1 MTFWERLE
9 EAKKKAR
16 EEDSRPGLNADNRPT
31 RNLSNELQ
39 QTATQTRPTI
49 VLPTAAQ
56 TIQNGALNNMNT
68 ILSSSK
74 RNAPNTR
81 TIDELRAEMEEARQ
95 IANEMSRMESD
106 GMRDFQ
112 SLQTPGS
119 ERYKQY
125 RNAGEARRAYENA
138 RNAYDQALISSQ
150 NNRVNA
156 AQNAVT
162 ASGDYTSAIRNGASA
177 SIPSKYK
184 NLKDVVSYITDWEDY
199 DFNDWRDR
207 VEFGMDHGQNFR
219 QGAYNVDMMTQQEKD
234 TVLYYVGKGE
244 YEKASDYLDDLERT
258 LNQRANSG
266 VQEQT
271 AQQAESHPI
280 LGTIAGIASWPLN
293 IPAAF
298 DTVAQAI
305 RQGVTGEYMPADPN
319 RDSYALS
326 KAASGLTQGV
336 SEAAGKGATEL
347 TGSERAGNIA
357 RFLAGAGL
365 SIGQNVTQIASLGP
379 AALPAMA
386 LSASGQ
392 GATSAVERGGSYGQ
406 AALVG
411 VANGVVE
418 ALTEKIPLDNL
429 FRMASAGKQTAAET
443 VKNILRQMGTEA
455 TEESISEIANNV
467 VDIAV
472 MGNNSEY
479 RQYVNQLV
487 QSGVPQAEAEKQA
500 FVQFFILNT
509 AQAAAGGALSGG
521 LMGGGASA
529 LNTIRNRVTLP
540 TAGQNGVLPTANQT
554 TVDTTQPT
562 VEATRPTVE
571 TAQPTVERDNVMS
584 TTREQI
590 RNDLSTRKD
599 FRQYTDQAMQ
609 NNSQETLG
617 EMFQSGEV
625 GVDAG
630 NNLFLRD
637 PEDHIDQR
645 SMGYVG
651 SRNVNAFQF
660 DNPALHGF
668 FADAAQELIN
678 DVVNTTPG
686 ERWSYEAMAPDGTHY
701 TQWNG
706 TKRATTAQIAEL
718 LDDQH
723 MSYDQIVDAAQK
735 IINDQG
741 QENKAAAKRVE
752 LILDDMLTNGWR
764 DMTGYYHEPNQDY
777 IRMKR
782 EIPGAYIPEET
793 ADYDRLA
800 DIDPLP
806 EGVTLESEVPPV
818 VQRLS
823 QALGRNIQMYDGSRE
838 SGTRGTA
845 NGYYAD
851 GTIYVNSQ
859 TANPIAQV
867 IAHEL
872 THSVEMADAYQDLQN
887 LIFERIQQ
895 TGGNLDQM
903 RAQKA
908 DLYQR
913 NGVNLNAQD
922 LDAEIVA
929 EYVEKNLLTDEAS
942 IQELTRTNRTLAQR
956 IRDWIYSILAKLGN
970 TDAQIRVFLERARD
984 AYSRALQQTQGTVD
998 TVATADTVGSVASQR
1013 QVQSLLDQYDSGAI
1027 TQEQLIEQAAR
1038 LMEQEV
1044 GGQYSISE
1052 ITDPNELESRIYALR
1067 EEIQDAEDEALF
1079 YMPDD
1084 PSSEARQLRNRIV
1097 KLQHELDDLTEQE
1110 RRAAVRTPLTTI
1122 LDNLGRYRRSDLE
1135 SLAEQVSNGAWDDY
1149 ESLSRAD
1156 LEDGLR
1162 EILQD
1167 RMGEMNPLEAQLS
1180 RSGFYV
1186 RPAGENRVQYSISEQ
1201 TDQEKQS
1208 HAKAVLDYFGKTY
1221 NWNETGYITQDGSR
1235 VDLSGK
1241 HEGGPG
1247 GYRTVD
1253 HRDISDALGEDYG
1266 DGDYSGAMVQFISE
1280 GNIRISPESG
1290 GIDLSVQP
1298 TRAQEQALADFISR
1312 NRGEVILD
1320 IDRPNGDTVASVE
1333 YPRGTHS
1340 TKVINDIR
1348 NYFSDGTI
1356 PQVSEVS
1363 RFRYSL
1369 DENQRNQFVSM
1380 LREYARGNWNEQ
1392 TIQEYLNLVRQNGE
1406 YDQGANA
1413 ARPVLV
1419 PQRDS
1424 EGNPVSRTARTA
1436 MGAKAI
1442 PESVASD
1449 IANLVRT
1456 GQMSYERVGDK
1467 ASTQRAIQRIQN
1479 DGFDRSL
1486 EYFSQ
1491 NVRKGIA
1498 SKDMVTLGQQLLVNA
1513 ANAGDGRRTAEI
1525 LQLYTQMGTSI
1536 GQAEQAFSILR
1547 KLDPSDQLYA
1557 IQKTVSNLE
1566 EEIQKR
1572 FKDKNITID
1581 PALLEEFQNQTDDA
1595 GRDAVK
1601 EKIYQNVADQI
1612 PSNWRDKWNAWRYMA
1627 MLVNP
1632 RTHIRNVAGNLLF
1645 QPVRM
1650 VKDKVAATMET
1661 FVHAINP
1668 NFEKTKSFVAN
1679 PDLYRAAWSD
1689 FKNVKDILSGNKY
1702 DDIRSEINSRRTVF
1716 GGVLGKP
1723 FEAVRTGNS
1732 WALEAEDIIFKRLTY
1747 ADALS
1752 GYLQSR
1758 GVTGEQ
1764 LRSGNVDSNLLSAA
1778 RDYAGQEALKATYQD
1793 KNQFS
1798 DLLSRRFQENNTAG
1812 KVANAAI
1819 DAVLPFRRTPANI
1832 LVRGFEYSP
1841 LGLAKSLTADLVQV
1855 KRGNMSGAQAI
1866 DNIAAGLTGSGLFA
1880 LGAMLLAQ
1888 GIVTSGGDE
1897 SEEQNDLNDLTGKQN
1912 YALNLPGGGSVTLDW
1927 LAPESLPFFMG
1938 VEFMDAL
1945 GEGGSVMETITSA
1958 LTSISEPMLE
1968 LSMLQSLNDLIDSVS
1983 FAESSGKL
1991 VSMAGSALISYLTQA
2006 IPTLGGQ
2013 IERTTEENRMSSFTD
2028 RNNPLPRD
2036 IQYALSRASARLP
2049 GDYQQ
2054 VPYIDAWGRTESNG
2068 NPLTRAL
2075 NNFLNPAYTSQI
2087 NETAADREIQRLL
2100 DAGMTGV
2107 VPDRTTQS
2115 QKVDG
2120 AYLSP
2125 EQYVEYATLKGQT
2138 SYDVVSEM
2146 IESELYQNMT
2156 DEEKADAI
2164 KRAYQYAGHVAAQAI
2179 NPEHESESYV
2189 SGAQNAQDDF
2199 GLSEA
2204 EYLLMDRV
2212 YGKSGL
2218 DRIKETMD
2226 SGVSMDTAIEVNNA
2240 LDALEP
2246 KSGEDSVSN
2255 LQRYRAV
2262 VDNVS
2267 SVNQQLSVLKTVS
2280 TDSDYRKFVVGNNFG
2295 VSPGS
2300 YVTARE
2306 AMSRF
2311 DQPNSSGN
2319 LGTYTQAEIEAM
2331 LDSFPSSAT
2340 LTGSGT
2346 MTLTNSQKAVL
2357 WQLISG
2363 SSSPKNNPYSYSI
2376 GQQVIDAVNEAKQS
2390 NNQGTTQT
2398 SQYSGL
2404 LNFLPG
2410 G

>member
-1 MTFWERLE
+1 MASVRERLQNM
-9 EAKKKAR
+9 KANTTPYR
-16 EEDSRPGLNADNRPT
+16 SE
-31 RNLSNELQ
+31 
-39 QTATQTRPTI
+39 TAQRSSQS
-49 VLPTAAQ
+49 VQ
-56 TIQNGALNNMNT
+56 DRLNNMKAVTRQNVAASAGLVASNAANQVAQMSQT
-68 ILSSSK
+68 DRYRFNQDQTAANLESV
-74 RNAPNTR
+74 RNNP
-81 TIDELRAEMEEARQ
+81 
-95 IANEMSRMESD
+95 
-106 GMRDFQ
+106 DFQ
-112 SLQTPGS
+112 SVVNRTRG
-119 ERYKQY
+119 ETY
-125 RNAGEARRAYENA
+125 RSGNLLTGNADA
-138 RNAYDQALISSQ
+138 RNAVRDIQLLARQGEGRETDEVDNTVNFMTPEQRDTMLYYAGTNQWDKASEYLDSIRYRLNQQEMQALTQQTREVSEANPLLGALTNISAGFLSP
-150 NNRVNA
+150 VAYGANA
-156 AQNAVT
+156 IQ
-162 ASGDYTSAIRNGASA
+162 GIRNAITGENVPTDTNSDLFLGAQLSQASREGVSA
-177 SIPSKYK
+177 
-184 NLKDVVSYITDWEDY
+184 
-199 DFNDWRDR
+199 
-207 VEFGMDHGQNFR
+207 
-219 QGAYNVDMMTQQEKD
+219 A
-234 TVLYYVGKGE
+234 
-244 YEKASDYLDDLERT
+244 AERM
-258 LNQRANSG
+258 
-266 VQEQT
+266 
-271 AQQAESHPI
+271 PI
-280 LGTIAGIASWPLN
+280 LGN
-293 IPAAF
+293 IE
-298 DTVAQAI
+298 VGGQ
-305 RQGVTGEYMPADPN
+305 N
-319 RDSYALS
+319 L
-326 KAASGLTQGV
+326 
-336 SEAAGKGATEL
+336 
-347 TGSERAGNIA
+347 GS
-357 RFLAGAGL
+357 FLANTGL
-365 SIGQNVTQIASLGP
+365 SIGQTLSRLPFGAAGALGLAGAG
-379 AALPAMA
+379 AAGEQTLDI
-386 LSASGQ
+386 LN
-392 GATSAVERGGSYGQ
+392 RGGTQGQ
-406 AALVG
+406 AALSG
-411 VANGVVE
+411 TASGLIE
-418 ALTEKIPLDNL
+418 AATEKIGLDNL
-429 FRMASAGKQTAAET
+429 FSIFGRTGQQGLRSVLQSVARQAGIEASEEAISEVLNTVADTAIMRENSTYEQAISNYMAQGMTRE
-443 VKNILRQMGTEA
+443 EA
-455 TEESISEIANNV
+455 TGAANRDV
-467 VDIAV
+467 LA
-472 MGNNSEY
+472 
-479 RQYVNQLV
+479 
-487 QSGVPQAEAEKQA
+487 
-500 FVQFFILNT
+500 NT
-509 AQAAAGGALSGG
+509 AWAAAGGALSGG
-521 LMGGGASA
+521 VMGGGASA
-529 LNTIRNRVTLP
+529 VNAVQNRVTLP
-540 TAGQNGVLPTANQT
+540 TAEQDGRLPGGETVQTEQQAPTVHQNNAINLPTADEWLNGQLSRRQPVIEFTGNLNQE
-554 TVDTTQPT
+554 QSQ
-562 VEATRPTVE
+562 ALGRM
-571 TAQPTVERDNVMS
+571 MS
-584 TTREQI
+584 
-590 RNDLSTRKD
+590 
-599 FRQYTDQAMQ
+599 
-609 NNSQETLG
+609 
-617 EMFQSGEV
+617 SGQV
-625 GVDAG
+625 SVDAD
-630 NNLFLRD
+630 NNLYQVR
-637 PEDHIDQR
+637 EENHIDQR
-645 SMGYVG
+645 DMGTVG
-651 SRNVNAFQF
+651 DKRVKAFQF
-660 DNPALHGF
+660 DNPTLHDYFSG
-668 FADAAQELIN
+668 AAQDLLN
-678 DVVNTTPG
+678 DLADTVPA
-686 ERWSYEAMAPDGTHY
+686 ERWSTEVFNPYSGAVETV
-701 TQWNG
+701 WNG
-706 TKRATTAQIAEL
+706 TRRATTDQIATL
-718 LDDQH
+718 KDDQNL
-723 MSYDQIVDAAQK
+723 SYADIQQAAEA
-735 IINDQG
+735 IIQNHG
-741 QENKAAAKRVE
+741 QENYAAAKRVE
-752 LILDDMLTNGWR
+752 LVLDDMLTNGWR
-764 DMTGYYHEPNQDY
+764 DVTGRYHEPNQDY

-823 QALGRNIQMYDGSRE
+823 HALGRNIQMYDGSRE

-845 NGYYAD
+845 NGYYSN
-851 GTIYVNSQ
+851 GTIYVNSN
-859 TANPIAQV
+859 TANPVAQV

-895 TGGNLDQM
+895 TGGNLEQM

-956 IRDWIYSILAKLGN
+956 IRDWIDSILAKLGN
-970 TDAQIRVFLERARD
+970 TDAQSRVFLERARD
-984 AYSRALQQTQGTVD
+984 AYSRALQQTQG
-998 TVATADTVGSVASQR
+998 AASDTVGTAPNNRINLRTSGTAQR
-1013 QVQSLLDQYDSGAI
+1013 QSEMQSLLDRYDAGEI
-1027 TQEQLIEQAAR
+1027 TAEQLLAQATP
-1038 LMEQEV
+1038 LMEQEA

-1052 ITDPNELESRIYALR
+1052 TDSDGNTLTAEQREFFRDSKVVDENENLRVVYHGTDQDFTVFDRTKSRANMDIQGNFFSPWQEDAGGYGGNVESYYLNITNPADEATGYRALR
-1067 EEIQDAEDEALF
+1067 RYQGQNEAGRK
-1079 YMPDD
+1079 
-1084 PSSEARQLRNRIV
+1084 AR
-1097 KLQHELDDLTEQE
+1097 E
-1110 RRAAVRTPLTTI
+1110 
-1122 LDNLGRYRRSDLE
+1122 YLE
-1135 SLAEQVSNGAWDDY
+1135 SLGYDGVNNGNEEYIAFSPEQ
-1149 ESLSRAD
+1149 
-1156 LEDGLR
+1156 
-1162 EILQD
+1162 I
-1167 RMGEMNPLEAQLS
+1167 
-1180 RSGFYV
+1180 
-1186 RPAGENRVQYSISEQ
+1186 
-1201 TDQEKQS
+1201 K
-1208 HAKAVLDYFGKTY
+1208 
-1221 NWNETGYITQDGSR
+1221 R
-1235 VDLSGK
+1235 VDN
-1241 HEGGPG
+1241 HTP
-1247 GYRTVD
+1247 TD
-1253 HRDISDALGEDYG
+1253 NPDI
-1266 DGDYSGAMVQFISE
+1266 
-1280 GNIRISPESG
+1280 
-1290 GIDLSVQP
+1290 
-1298 TRAQEQALADFISR
+1298 
-1312 NRGEVILD
+1312 
-1320 IDRPNGDTVASVE
+1320 
-1333 YPRGTHS
+1333 
-1340 TKVINDIR
+1340 
-1348 NYFSDGTI
+1348 
-1356 PQVSEVS
+1356 
-1363 RFRYSL
+1363 RYSL
-1369 DENQRNQFVSM
+1369 DENQRNQFISM

-1392 TIQEYLNLVRQNGE
+1392 TIREYLNLVKQQGE

-1491 NVRKGIA
+1491 NARKGIV

-1702 DDIRSEINSRRTVF
+1702 DDIRREINSRRTVF

-1764 LRSGNVDSNLLSAA
+1764 LRSGNVDSSLLSAA

-1832 LVRGFEYSP
+1832 LARGFEYSP

-2013 IERTTEENRMSSFTD
+2013 IERITEENRMSSFTD
-2028 RNNPLPRD
+2028 RNSSVPRD
-2036 IQYALSRASARLP
+2036 VQYAISRSSARLP

-2054 VPYIDAWGRTESNG
+2054 IPYIDAWGRKESSG
-2068 NPLTRAL
+2068 NILERAF
-2075 NNFLNPAYTSQI
+2075 NNLLNPAYTSTVNQ
-2087 NETAADREIQRLL
+2087 TAADEEIQRLL

-2107 VPDRTTQS
+2107 VPDRVSQS
-2115 QKVDG
+2115 QKVDDQYMT
-2120 AYLSP
+2120 AN
-2125 EQYVEYATLKGQT
+2125 EYVEYATTRGQT
-2138 SYDVVSEM
+2138 SYEIVSDM
-2146 IESELYQNMT
+2146 IDSDLYQSMT
-2156 DEEKADAI
+2156 DEQKADAI
-2164 KRAYQYAGHVAAQAI
+2164 KRAYQYASHVAAETI
-2179 NPEHESESYV
+2179 HPGHESEAYV
-2189 SGAQNAQDDF
+2189 TEAQQAD
-2199 GLSEA
+2199 SAA
-2204 EYLLMDRV
+2204 EYLLLYEKYGSSGTKRYSELMDA
-2212 YGKSGL
+2212 GL
-2218 DRIKETMD
+2218 DGEAAETVLDTMD
-2226 SGVSMDTAIEVNNA
+2226 GLTGDVTSI
-2240 LDALEP
+2240 
-2246 KSGEDSVSN
+2246 
-2255 LQRYRAV
+2255 QRYRAI
-2262 VDNVS
+2262 VDS
-2267 SVNQQLSVLKTVS
+2267 GISESDQMAALSQYMTES
-2280 TDSDYRKFVVGNNFG
+2280 EYRKLSAGYDYG
-2295 VSPGS
+2295 VSPDDYITFRETLPSFDENGNGS
-2300 YVTARE
+2300 
-2306 AMSRF
+2306 F
-2311 DQPNSSGN
+2311 
-2319 LGTYTQAEIEAM
+2319 TQAETEAA
-2331 LDSFPSSAT
+2331 LNSLS
-2340 LTGSGT
+2340 GSGLILPGFT
-2346 MTLTNSQKAVL
+2346 GVNLTNDQKAVL
-2357 WQLISG
+2357 WQLQG
-2363 SSSPKNNPYSYSI
+2363 SNWSWRNNPYNTAI
-2376 GQQVIDAVNEAKQS
+2376 GRQVYNLL
-2390 NNQGTTQT
+2390 NQEEG
-2398 SQYSGL
+2398 SGLSGL
-2404 LNFLPG
+2404 LTLPTA
-2410 G
+2410 

>member
-81 TIDELRAEMEEARQ
+81 TIDDLRVEMEEARQ

-112 SLQTPGS
+112 ALQTPGS

-125 RNAGEARRAYENA
+125 KNASEARRAYQNLKAEYESAQRANYD
-138 RNAYDQALISSQ
+138 RNQ
-150 NNRVNA
+150 
-156 AQNAVT
+156 AQNASNLEGVRGNSDFRSVVDNALSETWRPGNIFTGNADARNVARDIQLLARQAEGRETDEVGDT
-162 ASGDYTSAIRNGASA
+162 A
-177 SIPSKYK
+177 K
-184 NLKDVVSYITDWEDY
+184 N
-199 DFNDWRDR
+199 
-207 VEFGMDHGQNFR
+207 
-219 QGAYNVDMMTQQEKD
+219 MTQEQRD
-234 TVLYYVGKGE
+234 TLMYYAGTNQWDMASE
-244 YEKASDYLDDLERT
+244 YLESI
-258 LNQRANSG
+258 QREVNAK
-266 VQEQT
+266 T
-271 AQQAESHPI
+271 AQAEMETAREYSQQHPI
-280 LGTIAGIASWPLN
+280 LGAVGNAAAGLLTPFSYLANAGNVIKN
-293 IPAAF
+293 QI
-298 DTVAQAI
+298 
-305 RQGVTGEYMPADPN
+305 TGEYTPTDINSNLFQGARLNQATQEGVTTAARDMPILGDIEIGGRNLGSELAGVGLSLGQVLSRAPFGPAG
-319 RDSYALS
+319 ALALAGGS
-326 KAASGLTQGV
+326 AAGQQTYDTLASGGTEGQALAMSTAVGLIEAATEKIGIDRLFEVFGRTGRQGLRQVVRDVAIQAGIEGTEEAISEVANTIADNFIMGENSQYNQTVNQLMSQGV
-336 SEAAGKGATEL
+336 SREDARREAMNQVL
-347 TGSERAGNIA
+347 
-357 RFLAGAGL
+357 
-365 SIGQNVTQIASLGP
+365 QNVGW
-379 AALPAMA
+379 
-386 LSASGQ
+386 SA
-392 GATSAVERGGSYGQ
+392 
-406 AALVG
+406 
-411 VANGVVE
+411 
-418 ALTEKIPLDNL
+418 
-429 FRMASAGKQTAAET
+429 F
-443 VKNILRQMGTEA
+443 
-455 TEESISEIANNV
+455 
-467 VDIAV
+467 
-472 MGNNSEY
+472 
-479 RQYVNQLV
+479 
-487 QSGVPQAEAEKQA
+487 
-500 FVQFFILNT
+500 
-509 AQAAAGGALSGG
+509 GGALSGG

-529 LNTIRNRVTLP
+529 INTIRNRVTLP

-562 VEATRPTVE
+562 VEATRPTVDTTQTTNENTAPPAANTGE
-571 TAQPTVERDNVMS
+571 TVGVVQSLRRSVPELSENQPVYSVSMQSVQSAAGNTMMEKARSLFDKIRGVVTRQGFGDVEINTRSVKDDLSHGIGAAKAAVIPSIPSVIQNGTQIDYQQNWKGRPYDGYVFAAPVTMDGNTVYVAAVVKQTSKNRFYLHEVVDSNGNVIKIDSRDGANQTSLATEGDAGTQSPLSSDNSIPQNIQNVNTNNGIMGRPVSDESTVGAAESGFDPYSHMLNEYGAIPEGENPARVIDVPVSTDGNDRVSRAARTVMEAEATPDNMLGEIADAIAKGDLSHDVLGDEKAMTRARNTVEREGFTNALTKFKTNVSKGIVSKDNVALGQVLLNNAMNAGDS
-584 TTREQI
+584 KTAI
-590 RNDLSTRKD
+590 DIL
-599 FRQYTDQAMQ
+599 TDYA
-609 NNSQETLG
+609 
-617 EMFQSGEV
+617 
-625 GVDAG
+625 
-630 NNLFLRD
+630 
-637 PEDHIDQR
+637 
-645 SMGYVG
+645 
-651 SRNVNAFQF
+651 
-660 DNPALHGF
+660 
-668 FADAAQELIN
+668 
-678 DVVNTTPG
+678 
-686 ERWSYEAMAPDGTHY
+686 AMATSAG
-701 TQWNG
+701 
-706 TKRATTAQIAEL
+706 
-718 LDDQH
+718 
-723 MSYDQIVDAAQK
+723 
-735 IINDQG
+735 
-741 QENKAAAKRVE
+741 
-752 LILDDMLTNGWR
+752 
-764 DMTGYYHEPNQDY
+764 
-777 IRMKR
+777 
-782 EIPGAYIPEET
+782 
-793 ADYDRLA
+793 
-800 DIDPLP
+800 
-806 EGVTLESEVPPV
+806 
-818 VQRLS
+818 
-823 QALGRNIQMYDGSRE
+823 QALQ
-838 SGTRGTA
+838 
-845 NGYYAD
+845 
-851 GTIYVNSQ
+851 
-859 TANPIAQV
+859 
-867 IAHEL
+867 
-872 THSVEMADAYQDLQN
+872 
-887 LIFERIQQ
+887 
-895 TGGNLDQM
+895 
-903 RAQKA
+903 
-908 DLYQR
+908 
-913 NGVNLNAQD
+913 
-922 LDAEIVA
+922 
-929 EYVEKNLLTDEAS
+929 
-942 IQELTRTNRTLAQR
+942 AQR
-956 IRDWIYSILAKLGN
+956 IFKKL
-970 TDAQIRVFLERARD
+970 
-984 AYSRALQQTQGTVD
+984 
-998 TVATADTVGSVASQR
+998 
-1013 QVQSLLDQYDSGAI
+1013 
-1027 TQEQLIEQAAR
+1027 
-1038 LMEQEV
+1038 
-1044 GGQYSISE
+1044 
-1052 ITDPNELESRIYALR
+1052 
-1067 EEIQDAEDEALF
+1067 
-1079 YMPDD
+1079 
-1084 PSSEARQLRNRIV
+1084 
-1097 KLQHELDDLTEQE
+1097 
-1110 RRAAVRTPLTTI
+1110 
-1122 LDNLGRYRRSDLE
+1122 
-1135 SLAEQVSNGAWDDY
+1135 
-1149 ESLSRAD
+1149 
-1156 LEDGLR
+1156 
-1162 EILQD
+1162 
-1167 RMGEMNPLEAQLS
+1167 
-1180 RSGFYV
+1180 
-1186 RPAGENRVQYSISEQ
+1186 
-1201 TDQEKQS
+1201 
-1208 HAKAVLDYFGKTY
+1208 
-1221 NWNETGYITQDGSR
+1221 
-1235 VDLSGK
+1235 
-1241 HEGGPG
+1241 
-1247 GYRTVD
+1247 
-1253 HRDISDALGEDYG
+1253 
-1266 DGDYSGAMVQFISE
+1266 
-1280 GNIRISPESG
+1280 SPEG
-1290 GIDLSVQP
+1290 QLYGIQ
-1298 TRAQEQALADFISR
+1298 
-1312 NRGEVILD
+1312 
-1320 IDRPNGDTVASVE
+1320 
-1333 YPRGTHS
+1333 
-1340 TKVINDIR
+1340 
-1348 NYFSDGTI
+1348 
-1356 PQVSEVS
+1356 
-1363 RFRYSL
+1363 
-1369 DENQRNQFVSM
+1369 
-1380 LREYARGNWNEQ
+1380 
-1392 TIQEYLNLVRQNGE
+1392 
-1406 YDQGANA
+1406 
-1413 ARPVLV
+1413 
-1419 PQRDS
+1419 
-1424 EGNPVSRTARTA
+1424 RTA
-1436 MGAKAI
+1436 
-1442 PESVASD
+1442 SH
-1449 IANLVRT
+1449 
-1456 GQMSYERVGDK
+1456 
-1467 ASTQRAIQRIQN
+1467 IQ
-1479 DGFDRSL
+1479 
-1486 EYFSQ
+1486 
-1491 NVRKGIA
+1491 
-1498 SKDMVTLGQQLLVNA
+1498 
-1513 ANAGDGRRTAEI
+1513 
-1525 LQLYTQMGTSI
+1525 
-1536 GQAEQAFSILR
+1536 
-1547 KLDPSDQLYA
+1547 
-1557 IQKTVSNLE
+1557 

-1572 FKDKNITID
+1572 FKDREITID
-1581 PALLEEFQNQTDDA
+1581 PELEAEFLAQTDQE
-1595 GRDAVK
+1595 GRDKVM

-1661 FVHAINP
+1661 FVHAVNP

-1679 PDLYRAAWSD
+1679 PSLYRAAWAD

-1716 GGVLGKP
+1716 KKEWL
-1723 FEAVRTGNS
+1723 VRLIERATGHTFNRGYKETTRVGNS
-1732 WALEAEDIIFKRLTY
+1732 WLLEAEDVIFKRLTY

-1880 LGAMLLAQ
+1880 LGAYLLAQ

-1897 SEEQNDLNDLTGKQN
+1897 NEEQNDLNDLTGKQN

-2036 IQYALSRASARLP
+2036 IQYALSRASARLL

-2075 NNFLNPAYTSQI
+2075 NNFLNPAYTSQT

-2125 EQYVEYATLKGQT
+2125 EQYVEYATIKGQT

-2146 IESELYQNMT
+2146 IESELYQDMT

-2189 SGAQNAQDDF
+2189 EGAQNAQDDF

-2218 DRIKETMD
+2218 ERIKETMD

-2240 LDALEP
+2240 LDALKP

-2295 VSPGS
+2295 VSPSS

-2390 NNQGTTQT
+2390 DNQGTTQT

>member
-81 TIDELRAEMEEARQ
+81 TIDDLRVEMEEARQ

-112 SLQTPGS
+112 ALQTPGS

-177 SIPSKYK
+177 SIPNKYK

-280 LGTIAGIASWPLN
+280 LGAIAGIASWPLN
-293 IPAAF
+293 IPAAL

-326 KAASGLTQGV
+326 KAASGFTQGV

-429 FRMASAGKQTAAET
+429 FRMASAGRQTASET
-443 VKNILRQMGTEA
+443 VKSILRQMGTEA
-455 TEESISEIANNV
+455 TEESISEIANNI
-467 VDIAV
+467 VDTAV
-472 MGNNSEY
+472 MGDKSEY
-479 RQYVNQLV
+479 RQYVSQLV

-509 AQAAAGGALSGG
+509 TQAAAGGALSGG

-529 LNTIRNRVTLP
+529 INTIRNRVTLP

-562 VEATRPTVE
+562 VESTRPTVE

-584 TTREQI
+584 TTRDQI
-590 RNDLSTRKD
+590 RSDLSTRKD

-609 NNSQETLG
+609 NNSQEALG

-651 SRNVNAFQF
+651 SRKVNAFQF

-706 TKRATTAQIAEL
+706 TKRATTSQIAEL

-723 MSYDQIVDAAQK
+723 MSYDQIMDAAQK

-741 QENKAAAKRVE
+741 QENYAHAKRVE

-806 EGVTLESEVPPV
+806 ENENTASTGETVSLVDRIRQSIPQIENMQSVATVTGNEIPTGGKLVDRLVSFINSIGNRVNRPGFGDVLFSKGRIKNSMIGHGVGNTKIETFAAVPDVIQNGVQIDYQPNWKGRSYDTYTFAAPVDYRGNKTYLGVVVTKDAQDGRYYVHEVVDSNGNTIYRNNENTEPTSDGPSALSGDLDTVVSSVSNNSVAQTGQNVNTNNGVMGRPVSGESTVGAAESGFDPYSHMLNEYGAIPEGENPARVIDVPVSTDGNDRVSRAARTVMEAEATPDNMLGEIADAIAKGE
-818 VQRLS
+818 LS
-823 QALGRNIQMYDGSRE
+823 HDVLGDEKAMTRARNTVEREGFTNALTKFKTNVSKGIVSKDNVALGQVLLNNAMNAGDSKTAIDILTDYAAMATSAGQALQ
-838 SGTRGTA
+838 
-845 NGYYAD
+845 
-851 GTIYVNSQ
+851 
-859 TANPIAQV
+859 
-867 IAHEL
+867 
-872 THSVEMADAYQDLQN
+872 
-887 LIFERIQQ
+887 
-895 TGGNLDQM
+895 
-903 RAQKA
+903 
-908 DLYQR
+908 
-913 NGVNLNAQD
+913 
-922 LDAEIVA
+922 
-929 EYVEKNLLTDEAS
+929 
-942 IQELTRTNRTLAQR
+942 AQR
-956 IRDWIYSILAKLGN
+956 IFKKL
-970 TDAQIRVFLERARD
+970 
-984 AYSRALQQTQGTVD
+984 
-998 TVATADTVGSVASQR
+998 
-1013 QVQSLLDQYDSGAI
+1013 
-1027 TQEQLIEQAAR
+1027 
-1038 LMEQEV
+1038 
-1044 GGQYSISE
+1044 
-1052 ITDPNELESRIYALR
+1052 
-1067 EEIQDAEDEALF
+1067 
-1079 YMPDD
+1079 
-1084 PSSEARQLRNRIV
+1084 
-1097 KLQHELDDLTEQE
+1097 
-1110 RRAAVRTPLTTI
+1110 
-1122 LDNLGRYRRSDLE
+1122 
-1135 SLAEQVSNGAWDDY
+1135 
-1149 ESLSRAD
+1149 
-1156 LEDGLR
+1156 
-1162 EILQD
+1162 
-1167 RMGEMNPLEAQLS
+1167 
-1180 RSGFYV
+1180 
-1186 RPAGENRVQYSISEQ
+1186 
-1201 TDQEKQS
+1201 
-1208 HAKAVLDYFGKTY
+1208 
-1221 NWNETGYITQDGSR
+1221 
-1235 VDLSGK
+1235 
-1241 HEGGPG
+1241 
-1247 GYRTVD
+1247 
-1253 HRDISDALGEDYG
+1253 
-1266 DGDYSGAMVQFISE
+1266 
-1280 GNIRISPESG
+1280 SPEG
-1290 GIDLSVQP
+1290 QLYGIQ
-1298 TRAQEQALADFISR
+1298 
-1312 NRGEVILD
+1312 
-1320 IDRPNGDTVASVE
+1320 
-1333 YPRGTHS
+1333 
-1340 TKVINDIR
+1340 
-1348 NYFSDGTI
+1348 
-1356 PQVSEVS
+1356 
-1363 RFRYSL
+1363 
-1369 DENQRNQFVSM
+1369 
-1380 LREYARGNWNEQ
+1380 
-1392 TIQEYLNLVRQNGE
+1392 
-1406 YDQGANA
+1406 
-1413 ARPVLV
+1413 
-1419 PQRDS
+1419 
-1424 EGNPVSRTARTA
+1424 RTA
-1436 MGAKAI
+1436 
-1442 PESVASD
+1442 SH
-1449 IANLVRT
+1449 
-1456 GQMSYERVGDK
+1456 
-1467 ASTQRAIQRIQN
+1467 IQ
-1479 DGFDRSL
+1479 
-1486 EYFSQ
+1486 
-1491 NVRKGIA
+1491 
-1498 SKDMVTLGQQLLVNA
+1498 
-1513 ANAGDGRRTAEI
+1513 
-1525 LQLYTQMGTSI
+1525 
-1536 GQAEQAFSILR
+1536 
-1547 KLDPSDQLYA
+1547 
-1557 IQKTVSNLE
+1557 

-1572 FKDKNITID
+1572 FKDREITID
-1581 PALLEEFQNQTDDA
+1581 PELEAEFLAQTDQE
-1595 GRDAVK
+1595 GRDKVM

-1732 WALEAEDIIFKRLTY
+1732 WALEAEDVIFKRLTY

-1841 LGLAKSLTADLVQV
+1841 LGLAKSITADLVQV
-1855 KRGNMSGAQAI
+1855 GRGNMSGAQAI

-1880 LGAMLLAQ
+1880 LGAYLLAQ

-2028 RNNPLPRD
+2028 RNNPLSRD

-2049 GDYQQ
+2049 GDFQQ

-2125 EQYVEYATLKGQT
+2125 EQYVEYATIKGQT

-2189 SGAQNAQDDF
+2189 EGAQNAQDDF

-2212 YGKSGL
+2212 YGKSGME
-2218 DRIKETMD
+2218 RIKETMD
-2226 SGVSMDTAIEVNNA
+2226 SGVSMDTAIKVNNA
-2240 LDALEP
+2240 LDALKP
-2246 KSGEDSVSN
+2246 KRGEDSVSN

-2295 VSPGS
+2295 VSPSS

-2398 SQYSGL
+2398 NQYSGL

>member
-1 MTFWERLE
+1 MASIQDRLSQ
-9 EAKKKAR
+9 ALNQAR
-16 EEDSRPGLNADNRPT
+16 KQDQESGLSSANRPT
-31 RNLSNELQ
+31 QNLRNQMVRENAGQIAGLVASGAANRVAQMSREDQ
-39 QTATQTRPTI
+39 YRFNQDQTAAGLESVR
-49 VLPTAAQ
+49 
-56 TIQNGALNNMNT
+56 NN
-68 ILSSSK
+68 
-74 RNAPNTR
+74 P
-81 TIDELRAEMEEARQ
+81 
-95 IANEMSRMESD
+95 
-106 GMRDFQ
+106 DFQ
-112 SLQTPGS
+112 SVVDRTRGETYRSGNLLTGNADARNTVRDIQLLARQGEGRATDEVDNTVNFMTPEQRDTMLYYAGTNQWDKAS
-119 ERYKQY
+119 EYLDSIRYRLNQQEMQALTERTREVSEANPLLGALTNISAGFLSPVAY
-125 RNAGEARRAYENA
+125 GANAIQGIRNAITGENVPTDTNSDLFLGAQLS
-138 RNAYDQALISSQ
+138 QASREGVS
-150 NNRVNA
+150 A
-156 AQNAVT
+156 A
-162 ASGDYTSAIRNGASA
+162 
-177 SIPSKYK
+177 
-184 NLKDVVSYITDWEDY
+184 
-199 DFNDWRDR
+199 
-207 VEFGMDHGQNFR
+207 
-219 QGAYNVDMMTQQEKD
+219 
-234 TVLYYVGKGE
+234 GE
-244 YEKASDYLDDLERT
+244 RM
-258 LNQRANSG
+258 
-266 VQEQT
+266 
-271 AQQAESHPI
+271 PI
-280 LGTIAGIASWPLN
+280 LGN
-293 IPAAF
+293 IEVGGQNLGSF
-298 DTVAQAI
+298 VAN
-305 RQGVTGEYMPADPN
+305 T
-319 RDSYALS
+319 
-326 KAASGLTQGV
+326 
-336 SEAAGKGATEL
+336 
-347 TGSERAGNIA
+347 
-357 RFLAGAGL
+357 GL
-365 SIGQNVTQIASLGP
+365 SIGQTLSRLPFGAVGALGLAGAG
-379 AALPAMA
+379 AAGEQTLDI
-386 LSASGQ
+386 LN
-392 GATSAVERGGSYGQ
+392 RGGTQGQ
-406 AALVG
+406 AALSG
-411 VANGVVE
+411 LASGLIE
-418 ALTEKIPLDNL
+418 AATEKIGLDNL
-429 FRMASAGKQTAAET
+429 FSIFGRSGRQGLRTVLQNVARQAGIEASEEAISEALNAVADTAIMGENSNYERSIANYMAQGMTRE
-443 VKNILRQMGTEA
+443 EA
-455 TEESISEIANNV
+455 TGAANRDV
-467 VDIAV
+467 LA
-472 MGNNSEY
+472 
-479 RQYVNQLV
+479 
-487 QSGVPQAEAEKQA
+487 
-500 FVQFFILNT
+500 NT
-509 AQAAAGGALSGG
+509 AWAAAGGALSGG

-529 LNTIRNRVTLP
+529 VNAMQNRVTLP
-540 TAGQNGVLPTANQT
+540 TAEQGGRLPGGETVQTEQQAPTVQQNNAINLPTADEWLNGQLSRRQPVVEFTGNLNQE
-554 TVDTTQPT
+554 QSQ
-562 VEATRPTVE
+562 ALGRM
-571 TAQPTVERDNVMS
+571 MS
-584 TTREQI
+584 
-590 RNDLSTRKD
+590 
-599 FRQYTDQAMQ
+599 
-609 NNSQETLG
+609 
-617 EMFQSGEV
+617 SGQV
-625 GVDAG
+625 SVDAD
-630 NNLFLRD
+630 NNLYQVR
-637 PEDHIDQR
+637 EENHIDQR
-645 SMGYVG
+645 DMGTVG
-651 SRNVNAFQF
+651 DKRVKAFQF
-660 DNPALHGF
+660 DNPTLHDYFSG
-668 FADAAQELIN
+668 AAQDLLN
-678 DVVNTTPG
+678 DLADTVPA
-686 ERWSYEAMAPDGTHY
+686 ERWSTEVFNPYSGAVETV
-701 TQWNG
+701 WNG
-706 TKRATTAQIAEL
+706 TRRVTTDQIATL
-718 LDDQH
+718 KGDQNL
-723 MSYDQIVDAAQK
+723 SYADIQQAAEA
-735 IINDQG
+735 IIQNHG
-741 QENKAAAKRVE
+741 QENYAAAKRVE
-752 LILDDMLTNGWR
+752 LVLDDMLTNGWR
-764 DMTGYYHEPNQDY
+764 DVTGRYHEPNQDY

-823 QALGRNIQMYDGSRE
+823 HALGRNIQMYDGSRE

-845 NGYYAD
+845 NGYYSN

-859 TANPIAQV
+859 TANPVAQV

-895 TGGNLDQM
+895 TGGNLEQM

-956 IRDWIYSILAKLGN
+956 IRDWIDSILAKLGN
-970 TDAQIRVFLERARD
+970 TDAQSRVFLERARD
-984 AYSRALQQTQGTVD
+984 AYSRALQQTQG
-998 TVATADTVGSVASQR
+998 AASDTVGTAPNNRINLRTYGTAQR
-1013 QVQSLLDQYDSGAI
+1013 QSEMQSLLDRYDAGEI
-1027 TQEQLIEQAAR
+1027 TAEQLLSQATP
-1038 LMEQEV
+1038 LMEQEA

-1052 ITDPNELESRIYALR
+1052 TDSDGNTLTAEQREFFRDSKVVDENGNLRVVYHGTDQDFTVFDRTKARANMDIQGNFFSPWQEDAGGYGGNVESYYLNITNPADEATGYRALR
-1067 EEIQDAEDEALF
+1067 RYQGQNEAGRK
-1079 YMPDD
+1079 
-1084 PSSEARQLRNRIV
+1084 AR
-1097 KLQHELDDLTEQE
+1097 E
-1110 RRAAVRTPLTTI
+1110 
-1122 LDNLGRYRRSDLE
+1122 YLE
-1135 SLAEQVSNGAWDDY
+1135 SLGYDGVNNGNEEYIAFSPEQ
-1149 ESLSRAD
+1149 
-1156 LEDGLR
+1156 
-1162 EILQD
+1162 I
-1167 RMGEMNPLEAQLS
+1167 
-1180 RSGFYV
+1180 
-1186 RPAGENRVQYSISEQ
+1186 
-1201 TDQEKQS
+1201 K
-1208 HAKAVLDYFGKTY
+1208 
-1221 NWNETGYITQDGSR
+1221 R
-1235 VDLSGK
+1235 VDNQT
-1241 HEGGPG
+1241 P
-1247 GYRTVD
+1247 TD
-1253 HRDISDALGEDYG
+1253 NPDI
-1266 DGDYSGAMVQFISE
+1266 
-1280 GNIRISPESG
+1280 
-1290 GIDLSVQP
+1290 
-1298 TRAQEQALADFISR
+1298 
-1312 NRGEVILD
+1312 
-1320 IDRPNGDTVASVE
+1320 
-1333 YPRGTHS
+1333 
-1340 TKVINDIR
+1340 
-1348 NYFSDGTI
+1348 
-1356 PQVSEVS
+1356 
-1363 RFRYSL
+1363 RYSL
-1369 DENQRNQFVSM
+1369 DENQRNQFISM
-1380 LREYARGNWNEQ
+1380 LRNYARGNWNEQ

-1456 GQMSYERVGDK
+1456 GQMSYERVGDE

-1764 LRSGNVDSNLLSAA
+1764 LRSGNLDSNLLSAA

-2028 RNNPLPRD
+2028 RNNPLSRD

-2087 NETAADREIQRLL
+2087 NETAADEEIQRLL

-2125 EQYVEYATLKGQT
+2125 EQYVEYATIKGQT

-2156 DEEKADAI
+2156 DEQKADAI
-2164 KRAYQYAGHVAAQAI
+2164 KRAYQYASHVAAETI
-2179 NPEHESESYV
+2179 RPNHESESYV
-2189 SGAQNAQDDF
+2189 TAAQQAD
-2199 GLSEA
+2199 SAA
-2204 EYLLMDRV
+2204 EYLLLYEK
-2212 YGKSGL
+2212 YGSSGTERYTNL
-2218 DRIKETMD
+2218 MD
-2226 SGVSMDTAIEVNNA
+2226 SGLSSNSAEAVIEAVDG
-2240 LDALEP
+2240 L
-2246 KSGEDSVSN
+2246 SGDVTS
-2255 LQRYRAV
+2255 LQRYRAI
-2262 VDNVS
+2262 VDS
-2267 SVNQQLSVLKTVS
+2267 GISEDDQMAALSQYM
-2280 TDSDYRKFVVGNNFG
+2280 TDSEYRKLSAGYDYG
-2295 VSPGS
+2295 VSPDDYITFRETLPSFDENGNGS
-2300 YVTARE
+2300 
-2306 AMSRF
+2306 F
-2311 DQPNSSGN
+2311 
-2319 LGTYTQAEIEAM
+2319 TQAETEAA
-2331 LDSFPSSAT
+2331 LDSMSGNGLLLFGN
-2340 LTGSGT
+2340 TG
-2346 MTLTNSQKAVL
+2346 LTNEQKAVL
-2357 WQLISG
+2357 WQLQG
-2363 SSSPKNNPYSYSI
+2363 SNWAWRNNPYSTAI
-2376 GQQVIDAVNEAKQS
+2376 GRQVYD
-2390 NNQGTTQT
+2390 
-2398 SQYSGL
+2398 L
-2404 LNFLPG
+2404 LNSDEEVEEPQRNSLFDLLNLPTG
-2410 G
+2410 

>member
-1 MTFWERLE
+1 MASIQERLQQ
-9 EAKKKAR
+9 AR
-16 EEDSRPGLNADNRPT
+16 KTAQAQDKSPGLSVYNRPT
-31 RNLSNELQ
+31 QNL
-39 QTATQTRPTI
+39 TPKVT
-49 VLPTAAQ
+49 LPTAAQ

-81 TIDELRAEMEEARQ
+81 TIDDLRAEMEEARQ

-112 SLQTPGS
+112 ALQTPGS

-280 LGTIAGIASWPLN
+280 LGAIAGIASWPLN
-293 IPAAF
+293 IPATF

-326 KAASGLTQGV
+326 KAVSGLTQGV

-365 SIGQNVTQIASLGP
+365 SIGQNVTQIAALGP

-429 FRMASAGKQTAAET
+429 FRMAGAGRQTASET
-443 VKNILRQMGTEA
+443 VKSILRQMGTEA
-455 TEESISEIANNV
+455 TEESISEIANNI
-467 VDIAV
+467 VDTAV
-472 MGNNSEY
+472 MGDKSEY

-562 VEATRPTVE
+562 VETARPTVE
-571 TAQPTVERDNVMS
+571 PQQNNIMS

-609 NNSQETLG
+609 NNSQEALG

-845 NGYYAD
+845 NGYYSN
-851 GTIYVNSQ
+851 GTIYVNSN
-859 TANPIAQV
+859 TANPVAQV

-895 TGGNLDQM
+895 TGGNLEQM

-929 EYVEKNLLTDEAS
+929 EYVEKNLLTDESS

-956 IRDWIYSILAKLGN
+956 IRDWIDSILAKLGN
-970 TDAQIRVFLERARD
+970 TDAQSRVFLERARD

-998 TVATADTVGSVASQR
+998 TVATVDAVGSVASQR

-1027 TQEQLIEQAAR
+1027 TQEQLIEQATR
-1038 LMEQEV
+1038 LLEGETR
-1044 GGQYSISE
+1044 YSISE
-1052 ITDPNELESRIYALR
+1052 TDSDGNALTSEQWAYFQNSKVVDENGNLRVVYHGTDQDFTVFDRTKARANMDIQGNFFSPWQEDAGGYGGNVEAYYLNITNPADEATGYRALR
-1067 EEIQDAEDEALF
+1067 RYQGQNEAGRK
-1079 YMPDD
+1079 
-1084 PSSEARQLRNRIV
+1084 AR
-1097 KLQHELDDLTEQE
+1097 E
-1110 RRAAVRTPLTTI
+1110 
-1122 LDNLGRYRRSDLE
+1122 YLE
-1135 SLAEQVSNGAWDDY
+1135 SLGYDGVNNGNEEYIAFSPEQ
-1149 ESLSRAD
+1149 
-1156 LEDGLR
+1156 
-1162 EILQD
+1162 I
-1167 RMGEMNPLEAQLS
+1167 
-1180 RSGFYV
+1180 
-1186 RPAGENRVQYSISEQ
+1186 
-1201 TDQEKQS
+1201 K
-1208 HAKAVLDYFGKTY
+1208 
-1221 NWNETGYITQDGSR
+1221 R
-1235 VDLSGK
+1235 VDNLS
-1241 HEGGPG
+1241 P
-1247 GYRTVD
+1247 TTSP
-1253 HRDISDALGEDYG
+1253 DI
-1266 DGDYSGAMVQFISE
+1266 
-1280 GNIRISPESG
+1280 
-1290 GIDLSVQP
+1290 
-1298 TRAQEQALADFISR
+1298 
-1312 NRGEVILD
+1312 
-1320 IDRPNGDTVASVE
+1320 
-1333 YPRGTHS
+1333 
-1340 TKVINDIR
+1340 
-1348 NYFSDGTI
+1348 
-1356 PQVSEVS
+1356 
-1363 RFRYSL
+1363 RYSL

-1380 LREYARGNWNEQ
+1380 LRNYARGNWNER

-2049 GDYQQ
+2049 GDFQQ

-2068 NPLTRAL
+2068 NPLTRVL

-2125 EQYVEYATLKGQT
+2125 EQYVEYATIKGQT

-2164 KRAYQYAGHVAAQAI
+2164 NRAYQYAGHVAAQAI

-2218 DRIKETMD
+2218 ERIKETMD

-2246 KSGEDSVSN
+2246 KRGEDSVSN

-2390 NNQGTTQT
+2390 DNQITTQT

>member
-68 ILSSSK
+68 ILSSSQ
-74 RNAPNTR
+74 RNAPQAR
-81 TIDELRAEMEEARQ
+81 TLDDILEEMEETRQ
-95 IANEMSRMESD
+95 IADEMSRMESD

-112 SLQTPGS
+112 ALQTPGS

-125 RNAGEARRAYENA
+125 KNASEARRAYQNLKAEYESAQRANYD
-138 RNAYDQALISSQ
+138 RNQ
-150 NNRVNA
+150 
-156 AQNAVT
+156 AQNASNLEGVRGNSDFRSVVDNALSETWRPGNIFTGNADARNVARDIQLLARQAEGRETDEVGDT
-162 ASGDYTSAIRNGASA
+162 A
-177 SIPSKYK
+177 K
-184 NLKDVVSYITDWEDY
+184 N
-199 DFNDWRDR
+199 
-207 VEFGMDHGQNFR
+207 
-219 QGAYNVDMMTQQEKD
+219 MTQEQRD
-234 TVLYYVGKGE
+234 TLMYYAGTNQWDMASE
-244 YEKASDYLDDLERT
+244 YLESIQREVNAKA
-258 LNQRANSG
+258 A
-266 VQEQT
+266 
-271 AQQAESHPI
+271 QAEMETAREYSQQHPI
-280 LGTIAGIASWPLN
+280 LGAVGNAAAGLLTPISYLAN
-293 IPAAF
+293 AGN
-298 DTVAQAI
+298 VI
-305 RQGVTGEYMPADPN
+305 RNQITGEYTPTDINSNLFQGARLNQATQEGVTTAAQDMPILGDIEIGGRN
-319 RDSYALS
+319 L
-326 KAASGLTQGV
+326 
-336 SEAAGKGATEL
+336 
-347 TGSERAGNIA
+347 GSE
-357 RFLAGAGL
+357 LAGAGL
-365 SIGQNVTQIASLGP
+365 SIGQVLSRAPFGP
-379 AALPAMA
+379 AGALA
-386 LSASGQ
+386 LAGGSAAGQQTYDTLASG
-392 GATSAVERGGSYGQ
+392 GTEGQ
-406 AALVG
+406 ALAMSTAVG
-411 VANGVVE
+411 LIE
-418 ALTEKIPLDNL
+418 AATEKIGIDRL
-429 FRMASAGKQTAAET
+429 FEVFGRTGRQG
-443 VKNILRQMGTEA
+443 LRQVIRDVAIQAGIEGTEEA
-455 TEESISEIANNV
+455 ISEVANTIADNF
-467 VDIAV
+467 I
-472 MGNNSEY
+472 MGENS
-479 RQYVNQLV
+479 QYNQTVNQLMS
-487 QSGVPQAEAEKQA
+487 QGVSREDARREAMNQVLQNVGWSA
-500 FVQFFILNT
+500 F
-509 AQAAAGGALSGG
+509 GGALSGG

-554 TVDTTQPT
+554 AVDTTQPT

-571 TAQPTVERDNVMS
+571 TAQPTVERDNVIS

-651 SRNVNAFQF
+651 SRKVNAFQF
-660 DNPALHGF
+660 DNPALHSF

-706 TKRATTAQIAEL
+706 TKRATTTQIAEL

-800 DIDPLP
+800 DVDPLP

-845 NGYYAD
+845 NGYYSN
-851 GTIYVNSQ
+851 GTIYVNSN
-859 TANPIAQV
+859 TANPVAQV

-895 TGGNLDQM
+895 TGGNLEQM

-929 EYVEKNLLTDEAS
+929 EYVERNLLTDESS

-956 IRDWIYSILAKLGN
+956 IRDWIDSILAKLGN
-970 TDAQIRVFLERARD
+970 ADAQSRVFLERARD

-1027 TQEQLIEQAAR
+1027 TQEQLIEQATR
-1038 LMEQEV
+1038 LLEGET
-1044 GGQYSISE
+1044 GEQYSISE
-1052 ITDPNELESRIYALR
+1052 TDSDGNTLTAEQREFFRDSKVVDENGNLRVVYHGTDQDFTVFDRTKARANMDIQGNFFSPWQEDAGGYGGNVESYYLNITNPADEATGYRALR
-1067 EEIQDAEDEALF
+1067 RYQGQNEAGRK
-1079 YMPDD
+1079 
-1084 PSSEARQLRNRIV
+1084 AR
-1097 KLQHELDDLTEQE
+1097 E
-1110 RRAAVRTPLTTI
+1110 
-1122 LDNLGRYRRSDLE
+1122 YLE
-1135 SLAEQVSNGAWDDY
+1135 SLGYDGVNNGNEEYIAFSPEQ
-1149 ESLSRAD
+1149 
-1156 LEDGLR
+1156 
-1162 EILQD
+1162 I
-1167 RMGEMNPLEAQLS
+1167 
-1180 RSGFYV
+1180 
-1186 RPAGENRVQYSISEQ
+1186 
-1201 TDQEKQS
+1201 K
-1208 HAKAVLDYFGKTY
+1208 
-1221 NWNETGYITQDGSR
+1221 R
-1235 VDLSGK
+1235 VDNQT
-1241 HEGGPG
+1241 P
-1247 GYRTVD
+1247 TD
-1253 HRDISDALGEDYG
+1253 NPDI
-1266 DGDYSGAMVQFISE
+1266 
-1280 GNIRISPESG
+1280 
-1290 GIDLSVQP
+1290 
-1298 TRAQEQALADFISR
+1298 
-1312 NRGEVILD
+1312 
-1320 IDRPNGDTVASVE
+1320 
-1333 YPRGTHS
+1333 
-1340 TKVINDIR
+1340 
-1348 NYFSDGTI
+1348 
-1356 PQVSEVS
+1356 
-1363 RFRYSL
+1363 RYSL

-1380 LREYARGNWNEQ
+1380 LRNYARGNWNEQ

-1456 GQMSYERVGDK
+1456 GQMSYERVGDE

-1627 MLVNP
+1627 MLFNP

-1661 FVHAINP
+1661 FVRAINP

-1897 SEEQNDLNDLTGKQN
+1897 SEEQNDLNELTGKQN

-1938 VEFMDAL
+1938 VEFMGAL

-2028 RNNPLPRD
+2028 RNNPLSRD

-2068 NPLTRAL
+2068 NPITRAL

-2125 EQYVEYATLKGQT
+2125 EQYVEYATIKGQT

-2189 SGAQNAQDDF
+2189 SGAQNAEEDF

-2218 DRIKETMD
+2218 ERIKETMD

-2240 LDALEP
+2240 LDSLEP
-2246 KSGEDSVSN
+2246 KRGEDSVSN

-2295 VSPGS
+2295 VSPSS

-2390 NNQGTTQT
+2390 DNQGTTQT

>member
-81 TIDELRAEMEEARQ
+81 TIDDLRAEMEETRQ
-95 IANEMSRMESD
+95 IADEMSRMESD

-112 SLQTPGS
+112 ALQTPGS

-125 RNAGEARRAYENA
+125 KNASEARRAYQNLKAEYESAQRANYD
-138 RNAYDQALISSQ
+138 RNQ
-150 NNRVNA
+150 
-156 AQNAVT
+156 AQNASNLEGVRGNSDFRSVVDNALSETWRPGNIFTGNADARNVARDIQLLARQAEGRETDEVGDT
-162 ASGDYTSAIRNGASA
+162 A
-177 SIPSKYK
+177 K
-184 NLKDVVSYITDWEDY
+184 N
-199 DFNDWRDR
+199 
-207 VEFGMDHGQNFR
+207 
-219 QGAYNVDMMTQQEKD
+219 MTQEQRD
-234 TVLYYVGKGE
+234 TLMYYAGTNQWDMASE
-244 YEKASDYLDDLERT
+244 YLESIQREVNAKA
-258 LNQRANSG
+258 A
-266 VQEQT
+266 
-271 AQQAESHPI
+271 QAEMETAREYSQQHPI
-280 LGTIAGIASWPLN
+280 LGAVGNAAAGLLTPISYLAN
-293 IPAAF
+293 AGN
-298 DTVAQAI
+298 VI
-305 RQGVTGEYMPADPN
+305 RNQITGEYTPTDINSNLFQGARLNQATQEGVTTAAQDMPILGDIEIGGRN
-319 RDSYALS
+319 L
-326 KAASGLTQGV
+326 
-336 SEAAGKGATEL
+336 
-347 TGSERAGNIA
+347 GSE
-357 RFLAGAGL
+357 LAGAGL
-365 SIGQNVTQIASLGP
+365 SIGQVLSRAPFGP
-379 AALPAMA
+379 AGALA
-386 LSASGQ
+386 LAGGSAAGQQTYDTLASG
-392 GATSAVERGGSYGQ
+392 GTEGQ
-406 AALVG
+406 ALAMSTAVG
-411 VANGVVE
+411 LIE
-418 ALTEKIPLDNL
+418 AATEKIGIDRL
-429 FRMASAGKQTAAET
+429 FEVFGRTGRQG
-443 VKNILRQMGTEA
+443 LRQVIRDVAIQAGIEGTEEA
-455 TEESISEIANNV
+455 ISEVANTIADNF
-467 VDIAV
+467 I
-472 MGNNSEY
+472 MGENS
-479 RQYVNQLV
+479 QYNQTVNQLMS
-487 QSGVPQAEAEKQA
+487 QGVSREDARREAMNQVLQNVGWSA
-500 FVQFFILNT
+500 F
-509 AQAAAGGALSGG
+509 GGALSGG

-584 TTREQI
+584 TTRDQI

-660 DNPALHGF
+660 DNPALHSF

-782 EIPGAYIPEET
+782 EIPGAYIPEDT

-800 DIDPLP
+800 DVDPLP

-845 NGYYAD
+845 NGYYSN
-851 GTIYVNSQ
+851 GTIYVNSN
-859 TANPIAQV
+859 TANPVAQV

-895 TGGNLDQM
+895 TGGNLEQM

-929 EYVEKNLLTDEAS
+929 EYVERNLLTDESS

-956 IRDWIYSILAKLGN
+956 IRDWIDSILAKLGN
-970 TDAQIRVFLERARD
+970 TDAQSRVFLERARD

-998 TVATADTVGSVASQR
+998 TAATADTVGSVASQR

-1027 TQEQLIEQAAR
+1027 TQEQLIEQATR
-1038 LMEQEV
+1038 LLEGET
-1044 GGQYSISE
+1044 QYSISE

-1067 EEIQDAEDEALF
+1067 EEIQEAEDEALF

-1097 KLQHELDDLTEQE
+1097 KLQHELDGLTEQE
-1110 RRAAVRTPLTTI
+1110 RRAAVKTPLTTI

-1135 SLAEQVSNGAWDDY
+1135 SLAEQVSNGSWDDY

-1156 LEDGLR
+1156 LEEGIR

-1186 RPAGENRVQYSISEQ
+1186 RPAGENRVQYSISETDSDGNTLTAEQ
-1201 TDQEKQS
+1201 REFFRDSKVVDENGNLRVVYHGTDQDFTVFDRT
-1208 HAKAVLDYFGKTY
+1208 KARANMDIQGNFFSPWQEDAGGYGGNVESYYLNITNPAD
-1221 NWNETGYITQDGSR
+1221 EATGYRALRRYQGQNEAGRKAREYLESLGYDGVNNGNEEYIAFSPEQIKR
-1235 VDLSGK
+1235 VDNQT
-1241 HEGGPG
+1241 P
-1247 GYRTVD
+1247 TD
-1253 HRDISDALGEDYG
+1253 NPDI
-1266 DGDYSGAMVQFISE
+1266 
-1280 GNIRISPESG
+1280 
-1290 GIDLSVQP
+1290 
-1298 TRAQEQALADFISR
+1298 
-1312 NRGEVILD
+1312 
-1320 IDRPNGDTVASVE
+1320 
-1333 YPRGTHS
+1333 
-1340 TKVINDIR
+1340 
-1348 NYFSDGTI
+1348 
-1356 PQVSEVS
+1356 
-1363 RFRYSL
+1363 RYSL

-1380 LREYARGNWNEQ
+1380 LRNYARGNWNEQ

-1436 MGAKAI
+1436 MGAKSI

-1566 EEIQKR
+1566 EEIQRR

-1612 PSNWRDKWNAWRYMA
+1612 PSNWRDKWNSWRYMA

-1679 PDLYRAAWSD
+1679 PGLYRAAWSD

-1897 SEEQNDLNDLTGKQN
+1897 SEEQNDLNELTGKQN

-2125 EQYVEYATLKGQT
+2125 EQYVEYATIKGQT
-2138 SYDVVSEM
+2138 SYDVVSDM

-2189 SGAQNAQDDF
+2189 SGAQNAEEDF

-2218 DRIKETMD
+2218 ERIKETMD

-2246 KSGEDSVSN
+2246 KRGEDSVSN

-2295 VSPGS
+2295 VSPS
-2300 YVTARE
+2300 AYVTARE
-2306 AMSRF
+2306 AMYRF
-2311 DQPNSSGN
+2311 DQPNDSGN

-2340 LTGSGT
+2340 LTTSGT
-2346 MTLTNSQKAVL
+2346 LTLTNNQKAVL

-2363 SSSPKNNPYSYSI
+2363 SSSPKNNPYSYSV

-2390 NNQGTTQT
+2390 NNQITTQT

>member
-1 MTFWERLE
+1 MASVQELLDRMHKDAEEQDRYLQSLQEGKQAQKTHTKKSAGDLASRITQ
-9 EAKKKAR
+9 EAKAQAVS
-16 EEDSRPGLNADNRPT
+16 DG
-31 RNLSNELQ
+31 
-39 QTATQTRPTI
+39 I
-49 VLPTAAQ
+49 VLPKASTSPLAGVTVLPSSPQQAARDFAYASERIGAGLLGAVEGVTDIMNVGIGKAVQ
-56 TIQNGALNNMNT
+56 GVTSLGGLAPNPVSEWGRNWADTALNTSPTQDWEESIRRRYNPTQFMET
-68 ILSSSK
+68 VTGVEQAIAQMLPGIGAARAVSAVGQAG
-74 RNAPNTR
+74 NA
-81 TIDELRAEMEEARQ
+81 L
-95 IANEMSRMESD
+95 
-106 GMRDFQ
+106 
-112 SLQTPGS
+112 
-119 ERYKQY
+119 
-125 RNAGEARRAYENA
+125 
-138 RNAYDQALISSQ
+138 
-150 NNRVNA
+150 NA
-156 AQNAVT
+156 AQAAGRGANAGRALFGLQAAGQSAQQAKQEGAT
-162 ASGDYTSAIRNGASA
+162 TNEALAYGAASGLLESAIEGIAGG
-177 SIPSKYK
+177 IPALGKGRL
-184 NLKDVVSYITDWEDY
+184 NDVVSAVTKNPVLNRAADIAGEGAEEALSTVVTPYLQRAMYNPEAENATPQEILQSAALGSLAAGVLQGGLELPGAVSRTVSDI
-199 DFNDWRDR
+199 RD
-207 VEFGMDHGQNFR
+207 VR
-219 QGAYNVDMMTQQEKD
+219 QA
-234 TVLYYVGKGE
+234 VGSNQDIINR
-244 YEKASDYLDDLERT
+244 A
-258 LNQRANSG
+258 NQRISQDMQARRETVNPLLTMLPTAEEVQNRQAGSPVYQRAMRAELPVGGRQISDQTGRSG
-266 VQEQT
+266 M
-271 AQQAESHPI
+271 S
-280 LGTIAGIASWPLN
+280 LDGDTIYRGNENTEPTSDGRASLSG
-293 IPAAF
+293 AF
-298 DTVAQAI
+298 DTV
-305 RQGVTGEYMPADPN
+305 
-319 RDSYALS
+319 
-326 KAASGLTQGV
+326 V
-336 SEAAGKGATEL
+336 S
-347 TGSERAGNIA
+347 SV
-357 RFLAGAGL
+357 
-365 SIGQNVTQIASLGP
+365 S
-379 AALPAMA
+379 
-386 LSASGQ
+386 
-392 GATSAVERGGSYGQ
+392 
-406 AALVG
+406 
-411 VANGVVE
+411 
-418 ALTEKIPLDNL
+418 
-429 FRMASAGKQTAAET
+429 
-443 VKNILRQMGTEA
+443 
-455 TEESISEIANNV
+455 
-467 VDIAV
+467 
-472 MGNNSEY
+472 NNS
-479 RQYVNQLV
+479 
-487 QSGVPQAEAEKQA
+487 
-500 FVQFFILNT
+500 IL
-509 AQAAAGGALSGG
+509 
-521 LMGGGASA
+521 
-529 LNTIRNRVTLP
+529 P
-540 TAGQNGVLPTANQT
+540 
-554 TVDTTQPT
+554 
-562 VEATRPTVE
+562 
-571 TAQPTVERDNVMS
+571 
-584 TTREQI
+584 
-590 RNDLSTRKD
+590 
-599 FRQYTDQAMQ
+599 
-609 NNSQETLG
+609 
-617 EMFQSGEV
+617 
-625 GVDAG
+625 
-630 NNLFLRD
+630 
-637 PEDHIDQR
+637 
-645 SMGYVG
+645 
-651 SRNVNAFQF
+651 
-660 DNPALHGF
+660 
-668 FADAAQELIN
+668 
-678 DVVNTTPG
+678 
-686 ERWSYEAMAPDGTHY
+686 
-701 TQWNG
+701 
-706 TKRATTAQIAEL
+706 
-718 LDDQH
+718 
-723 MSYDQIVDAAQK
+723 
-735 IINDQG
+735 
-741 QENKAAAKRVE
+741 
-752 LILDDMLTNGWR
+752 
-764 DMTGYYHEPNQDY
+764 
-777 IRMKR
+777 
-782 EIPGAYIPEET
+782 
-793 ADYDRLA
+793 LA

-895 TGGNLDQM
+895 TGGNLEQM

-956 IRDWIYSILAKLGN
+956 IRDWIDSILAKLGN
-970 TDAQIRVFLERARD
+970 TDAQSRVFLERARD

-998 TVATADTVGSVASQR
+998 TVATVDTVGSVASQR

-1027 TQEQLIEQAAR
+1027 TQEQLIERATR
-1038 LMEQEV
+1038 LLEGET
-1044 GGQYSISE
+1044 QYSISE
-1052 ITDPNELESRIYALR
+1052 TDSDGNALTSEQWAYFQNSKVVDENGNLLVMYHGTNANKDFTVFDTYGGNFGLFGVGSYFTDNADVARSYTKKGRGTNERVYSVYLNIKNPLDMDAPFDQSAWKLPSEVQDYVRDAKTNEEAYRGLKEYCQDEGMYKWEAEEYLFDIVFDQFDGITHVGGGRYGSKDGPRHRVYIAFS
-1067 EEIQDAEDEALF
+1067 
-1079 YMPDD
+1079 P
-1084 PSSEARQLRNRIV
+1084 
-1097 KLQHELDDLTEQE
+1097 EQIK
-1110 RRAAVRTPLTTI
+1110 RV
-1122 LDNLGRYRRSDLE
+1122 DNLSPTT
-1135 SLAEQVSNGAWDDY
+1135 S
-1149 ESLSRAD
+1149 
-1156 LEDGLR
+1156 
-1162 EILQD
+1162 
-1167 RMGEMNPLEAQLS
+1167 P
-1180 RSGFYV
+1180 
-1186 RPAGENRVQYSISEQ
+1186 
-1201 TDQEKQS
+1201 
-1208 HAKAVLDYFGKTY
+1208 
-1221 NWNETGYITQDGSR
+1221 
-1235 VDLSGK
+1235 
-1241 HEGGPG
+1241 
-1247 GYRTVD
+1247 
-1253 HRDISDALGEDYG
+1253 DI
-1266 DGDYSGAMVQFISE
+1266 
-1280 GNIRISPESG
+1280 
-1290 GIDLSVQP
+1290 
-1298 TRAQEQALADFISR
+1298 
-1312 NRGEVILD
+1312 
-1320 IDRPNGDTVASVE
+1320 
-1333 YPRGTHS
+1333 
-1340 TKVINDIR
+1340 
-1348 NYFSDGTI
+1348 
-1356 PQVSEVS
+1356 
-1363 RFRYSL
+1363 RYSL

-1380 LREYARGNWNEQ
+1380 LRNYARGNWNER

-1424 EGNPVSRTARTA
+1424 EGNPVSRTARTV

-2054 VPYIDAWGRTESNG
+2054 VPYIDAWGRTEGNG
-2068 NPLTRAL
+2068 NPITRAL

-2125 EQYVEYATLKGQT
+2125 EQYVEYATIKGQT

-2331 LDSFPSSAT
+2331 LDSFHSSAT

-2390 NNQGTTQT
+2390 NNQGTTQM

>member
-1 MTFWERLE
+1 MALSAKDRLLGMAQSAQNERDKRTQRLQAAIKGGTE
-9 EAKKKAR
+9 QRAIRQVGQAA
-16 EEDSRPGLNADNRPT
+16 GLVASNAANRVAQMSQT
-31 RNLSNELQ
+31 DRYRFNQ
-39 QTATQTRPTI
+39 DQTAANLESVR
-49 VLPTAAQ
+49 
-56 TIQNGALNNMNT
+56 NN
-68 ILSSSK
+68 
-74 RNAPNTR
+74 P
-81 TIDELRAEMEEARQ
+81 
-95 IANEMSRMESD
+95 
-106 GMRDFQ
+106 DFQ
-112 SLQTPGS
+112 SVVDRTRG
-119 ERYKQY
+119 ETY
-125 RNAGEARRAYENA
+125 RSGNLLTGNADA
-138 RNAYDQALISSQ
+138 RNAVRDIQLLARQGEGRATDEVDNTVNFMTPEQRDTMLYYAGTNQWDKASEYLDSIRYRLNQQEMQALTERTREVSEANPLLGALTNISAGFLSP
-150 NNRVNA
+150 VAYGANA
-156 AQNAVT
+156 IQ
-162 ASGDYTSAIRNGASA
+162 GIRNAITGENVPTDTNSDLFLGAQLSQASREGVSA
-177 SIPSKYK
+177 
-184 NLKDVVSYITDWEDY
+184 
-199 DFNDWRDR
+199 
-207 VEFGMDHGQNFR
+207 
-219 QGAYNVDMMTQQEKD
+219 A
-234 TVLYYVGKGE
+234 
-244 YEKASDYLDDLERT
+244 AERM
-258 LNQRANSG
+258 
-266 VQEQT
+266 
-271 AQQAESHPI
+271 PI
-280 LGTIAGIASWPLN
+280 LGN
-293 IPAAF
+293 IE
-298 DTVAQAI
+298 VGGQ
-305 RQGVTGEYMPADPN
+305 N
-319 RDSYALS
+319 L
-326 KAASGLTQGV
+326 
-336 SEAAGKGATEL
+336 
-347 TGSERAGNIA
+347 GS
-357 RFLAGAGL
+357 FLANTGL
-365 SIGQNVTQIASLGP
+365 SIGQTLSRLPFGLIGGRLLAGGG
-379 AALPAMA
+379 AAGEQTLDI
-386 LSASGQ
+386 LN
-392 GATSAVERGGSYGQ
+392 RGGTQGQ
-406 AALVG
+406 AALSG
-411 VANGVVE
+411 TASGLIE
-418 ALTEKIPLDNL
+418 AATEGMGIDNL
-429 FRMASAGKQTAAET
+429 FSIFGQTGRQGLRAVLRNVARQAGIEASEEAISEVLNTVADTAIMRENSTYEQSIANYMAQGMTRE
-443 VKNILRQMGTEA
+443 EA
-455 TEESISEIANNV
+455 TGAANRDV
-467 VDIAV
+467 LA
-472 MGNNSEY
+472 
-479 RQYVNQLV
+479 
-487 QSGVPQAEAEKQA
+487 
-500 FVQFFILNT
+500 NT
-509 AQAAAGGALSGG
+509 AWAAAGGALSGG
-521 LMGGGASA
+521 VMGGGASA
-529 LNTIRNRVTLP
+529 VNAMQNRVTLP
-540 TAGQNGVLPTANQT
+540 TAEQGGRLPGGETVQTEQQAPTVQQNNAINLPTADEWLNGQLSRRQPVIEFTGNLNQE
-554 TVDTTQPT
+554 QSQ
-562 VEATRPTVE
+562 ALGRM
-571 TAQPTVERDNVMS
+571 MS
-584 TTREQI
+584 
-590 RNDLSTRKD
+590 
-599 FRQYTDQAMQ
+599 
-609 NNSQETLG
+609 
-617 EMFQSGEV
+617 SGQV
-625 GVDAG
+625 SVDAD
-630 NNLFLRD
+630 NNLYQVQ
-637 PEDHIDQR
+637 EENHIDQR
-645 SMGYVG
+645 DMGTVG
-651 SRNVNAFQF
+651 DKRVKAFQF
-660 DNPALHGF
+660 DNPTLHDYFSG
-668 FADAAQELIN
+668 AAQDLLN
-678 DVVNTTPG
+678 DLADTVPA
-686 ERWSYEAMAPDGTHY
+686 ERWSTEVFNPYSGAVETV
-701 TQWNG
+701 WNG
-706 TKRATTAQIAEL
+706 TRRVTTDQIATL
-718 LDDQH
+718 KDDQNL
-723 MSYDQIVDAAQK
+723 SYADIQQAAEA
-735 IINDQG
+735 IIQNHG
-741 QENKAAAKRVE
+741 QENYAAAKRVE
-752 LILDDMLTNGWR
+752 LVLDDMLTNGWR
-764 DMTGYYHEPNQDY
+764 DVTGRYHESNQDY

-845 NGYYAD
+845 NGYYAN
-851 GTIYVNSQ
+851 GTIYVNSN
-859 TANPIAQV
+859 TANPVAQV

-895 TGGNLDQM
+895 TGGNLEQM

-956 IRDWIYSILAKLGN
+956 IRDWIDSILAKLGN
-970 TDAQIRVFLERARD
+970 ADAQSRVFLERARD

-998 TVATADTVGSVASQR
+998 TAATVDTVGSVASQR

-1027 TQEQLIEQAAR
+1027 TQEQLIERATR
-1038 LMEQEV
+1038 LLEGETR
-1044 GGQYSISE
+1044 YSISE
-1052 ITDPNELESRIYALR
+1052 TDSDGNALTAEQREFFRDSKVVDENGNLRVVYHGTDQDFTVFDRTKARANMDIQGNFFSPWQEDAGGYGGNVESYYLNITNPADEATGYRALR
-1067 EEIQDAEDEALF
+1067 RYQGQNEAGRK
-1079 YMPDD
+1079 
-1084 PSSEARQLRNRIV
+1084 AR
-1097 KLQHELDDLTEQE
+1097 E
-1110 RRAAVRTPLTTI
+1110 
-1122 LDNLGRYRRSDLE
+1122 YLE
-1135 SLAEQVSNGAWDDY
+1135 SLGYDGVNNGNEEYIAFSPEQ
-1149 ESLSRAD
+1149 
-1156 LEDGLR
+1156 
-1162 EILQD
+1162 I
-1167 RMGEMNPLEAQLS
+1167 
-1180 RSGFYV
+1180 
-1186 RPAGENRVQYSISEQ
+1186 
-1201 TDQEKQS
+1201 K
-1208 HAKAVLDYFGKTY
+1208 
-1221 NWNETGYITQDGSR
+1221 R
-1235 VDLSGK
+1235 VDNQT
-1241 HEGGPG
+1241 P
-1247 GYRTVD
+1247 TD
-1253 HRDISDALGEDYG
+1253 NPDI
-1266 DGDYSGAMVQFISE
+1266 
-1280 GNIRISPESG
+1280 
-1290 GIDLSVQP
+1290 
-1298 TRAQEQALADFISR
+1298 
-1312 NRGEVILD
+1312 
-1320 IDRPNGDTVASVE
+1320 
-1333 YPRGTHS
+1333 
-1340 TKVINDIR
+1340 
-1348 NYFSDGTI
+1348 
-1356 PQVSEVS
+1356 
-1363 RFRYSL
+1363 RYSL
-1369 DENQRNQFVSM
+1369 DENQRNQFISM
-1380 LREYARGNWNEQ
+1380 LRQYARGNWNER

-1491 NVRKGIA
+1491 NARKGIV

-1627 MLVNP
+1627 MLTNP

-1716 GGVLGKP
+1716 GGALGKP

-1758 GVTGEQ
+1758 GVTGEH

-1841 LGLAKSLTADLVQV
+1841 LGLAKSAFPFKLGPLEGDLYKVR
-1855 KRGNMSGAQAI
+1855 KGEMSGAQAI

-1880 LGAMLLAQ
+1880 LGAYLLAQ

-1897 SEEQNDLNDLTGKQN
+1897 NEEQNDLNDLTGKQN

-2028 RNNPLPRD
+2028 RNNPLSRD

-2049 GDYQQ
+2049 GDFQQ
-2054 VPYIDAWGRTESNG
+2054 VPYIDTWGRTESNG

-2107 VPDRTTQS
+2107 VPDRTSQS
-2115 QKVDG
+2115 QKVDDQYMT
-2120 AYLSP
+2120 AD
-2125 EQYVEYATLKGQT
+2125 EYVEYATTRGQT
-2138 SYDVVSEM
+2138 SYEIVSDM
-2146 IESELYQNMT
+2146 IDSDLYQSMT
-2156 DEEKADAI
+2156 DEQKADAI
-2164 KRAYQYAGHVAAQAI
+2164 KRAYQYASHVAAETI
-2179 NPEHESESYV
+2179 HPGHESEAYV
-2189 SGAQNAQDDF
+2189 TEAQQAD
-2199 GLSEA
+2199 SAA
-2204 EYLLMDRV
+2204 EYLLLYEKYGSSGTRRYSELMDA
-2212 YGKSGL
+2212 GL
-2218 DRIKETMD
+2218 DGEAAETVLDTMD
-2226 SGVSMDTAIEVNNA
+2226 GLTGDVTSI
-2240 LDALEP
+2240 
-2246 KSGEDSVSN
+2246 
-2255 LQRYRAV
+2255 QRYRAI
-2262 VDNVS
+2262 VDS
-2267 SVNQQLSVLKTVS
+2267 GISESDQMAALSQYMTES
-2280 TDSDYRKFVVGNNFG
+2280 EYRKLSAGYDYG
-2295 VSPGS
+2295 VSPDDYITFRETLPSFDENGNGS
-2300 YVTARE
+2300 
-2306 AMSRF
+2306 F
-2311 DQPNSSGN
+2311 
-2319 LGTYTQAEIEAM
+2319 TQAETEAA
-2331 LDSFPSSAT
+2331 LNSLSSSG
-2340 LTGSGT
+2340 LILPGFTGVN
-2346 MTLTNSQKAVL
+2346 LTNDQKAVL
-2357 WQLISG
+2357 WQLQG
-2363 SSSPKNNPYSYSI
+2363 SNWSWRNNPYNTAI
-2376 GQQVIDAVNEAKQS
+2376 GRQVYNLL
-2390 NNQGTTQT
+2390 NQEEG
-2398 SQYSGL
+2398 SGFSGL
-2404 LNFLPG
+2404 LTLPTA
-2410 G
+2410 

>member
-1 MTFWERLE
+1 MASIQERLQQ
-9 EAKKKAR
+9 AR
-16 EEDSRPGLNADNRPT
+16 KTAQTQDKSPGLSVYNRPT
-31 RNLSNELQ
+31 QNL
-39 QTATQTRPTI
+39 TPKVT
-49 VLPTAAQ
+49 LPTAAQ

-68 ILSSSK
+68 ILSGSQ
-74 RNAPNTR
+74 RNAPQAR
-81 TIDELRAEMEEARQ
+81 TLDDILAEMEEARQ
-95 IANEMSRMESD
+95 IADEMSRMESD

-112 SLQTPGS
+112 ALQTPGS

-280 LGTIAGIASWPLN
+280 LGAIAGIASWPLN

-429 FRMASAGKQTAAET
+429 FRMASAGRQTASET
-443 VKNILRQMGTEA
+443 VKSILRQMGTES
-455 TEESISEIANNV
+455 TEESISEIANNI
-467 VDIAV
+467 VDTAV
-472 MGNNSEY
+472 MGDKSEY
-479 RQYVNQLV
+479 RQYVSQLV

-509 AQAAAGGALSGG
+509 AQAGAGGALSGG

-584 TTREQI
+584 TTRDQI

-660 DNPALHGF
+660 DNPALHSF

-706 TKRATTAQIAEL
+706 TKRATTDQIAEL

-800 DIDPLP
+800 DVDPLP

-845 NGYYAD
+845 NGYYSN
-851 GTIYVNSQ
+851 GTIYVNSN
-859 TANPIAQV
+859 TANPVAQV

-895 TGGNLDQM
+895 TGGNLEQM

-929 EYVEKNLLTDEAS
+929 EYVERNLLTDESS

-956 IRDWIYSILAKLGN
+956 IRDWIDSILAKLGN
-970 TDAQIRVFLERARD
+970 TDAQSRVFLERARD
-984 AYSRALQQTQGTVD
+984 AYSRALQQTQGIVD

-1027 TQEQLIEQAAR
+1027 TQEQLIEQATR
-1038 LMEQEV
+1038 LLEGEA

-1067 EEIQDAEDEALF
+1067 EEIQEAEDESLF

-1097 KLQHELDDLTEQE
+1097 KLQHELDGLTEQE
-1110 RRAAVRTPLTTI
+1110 RRAAVKTPLTTI

-1135 SLAEQVSNGAWDDY
+1135 SLAEQVSNGSWDDY

-1156 LEDGLR
+1156 LEEGIR

-1186 RPAGENRVQYSISEQ
+1186 RPAGENRVQYSISETDSDGNTLTAEQ
-1201 TDQEKQS
+1201 REFFRDSKVVDENGNLRVVYHGTDQDFTVFDRT
-1208 HAKAVLDYFGKTY
+1208 KARANMDIQGNFFSPWQEDAGGYGGNVESYYLNITNPAD
-1221 NWNETGYITQDGSR
+1221 EATGYRALRRYQGQNEAGRKAREYLESLGYDGVNNGNEEYIAFSPEQIKR
-1235 VDLSGK
+1235 VDNQT
-1241 HEGGPG
+1241 P
-1247 GYRTVD
+1247 TD
-1253 HRDISDALGEDYG
+1253 NPDI
-1266 DGDYSGAMVQFISE
+1266 
-1280 GNIRISPESG
+1280 
-1290 GIDLSVQP
+1290 
-1298 TRAQEQALADFISR
+1298 
-1312 NRGEVILD
+1312 
-1320 IDRPNGDTVASVE
+1320 
-1333 YPRGTHS
+1333 
-1340 TKVINDIR
+1340 
-1348 NYFSDGTI
+1348 
-1356 PQVSEVS
+1356 
-1363 RFRYSL
+1363 RYSL

-1380 LREYARGNWNEQ
+1380 LRNYARGNWNEQ

-1436 MGAKAI
+1436 MGAKSI

-1566 EEIQKR
+1566 EEIQRR

-1612 PSNWRDKWNAWRYMA
+1612 PSNWRDKWNSWRYMA

-1679 PDLYRAAWSD
+1679 PGLYRAAWSD

-1897 SEEQNDLNDLTGKQN
+1897 SEEQNDLNELTGVQN

-2068 NPLTRAL
+2068 NPITRAL

-2125 EQYVEYATLKGQT
+2125 EQYVEYATIKGQT

-2189 SGAQNAQDDF
+2189 SGAQNAEEDF

-2218 DRIKETMD
+2218 ERIKETMD

-2246 KSGEDSVSN
+2246 KRGEDTVSN

-2295 VSPGS
+2295 VSPS
-2300 YVTARE
+2300 AYVTARE
-2306 AMSRF
+2306 AMYRF
-2311 DQPNSSGN
+2311 DQPNDSGN

-2340 LTGSGT
+2340 LTTSGT
-2346 MTLTNSQKAVL
+2346 LTLTNNQKAVL

-2363 SSSPKNNPYSYSI
+2363 SSSPKNNPYSYSV

-2390 NNQGTTQT
+2390 NNQITTQT

>member
-1 MTFWERLE
+1 MSSVKKRLQAAINNE
-9 EAKKKAR
+9 QQKTVGQTQRTAGQPLVQRVLRPQQAQQR
-16 EEDSRPGLNADNRPT
+16 EIT
-31 RNLSNELQ
+31 
-39 QTATQTRPTI
+39 
-49 VLPTAAQ
+49 LPTSQLAMTLGRNPSAAMESILQ
-56 TIQNGALNNMNT
+56 ASVQHNALKYQQAD
-68 ILSSSK
+68 I
-74 RNAPNTR
+74 
-81 TIDELRAEMEEARQ
+81 IELGNRVEEARRT
-95 IANEMSRMESD
+95 ADEMSRMESS
-106 GMRDFQ
+106 GMTYEDFQ
-112 SLQTPGS
+112 ALEIPGS
-119 ERYKQY
+119 ERFKQY
-125 RNAGEARRAYENA
+125 RNAAEARRVYQSLKSEYESA
-138 RNAYDQALISSQ
+138 QRDRYDRNQ
-150 NNRVNA
+150 
-156 AQNAVT
+156 AQNASNLEGVRGNSDFRSVVDSALSETWRPGNIFTGNADARNVARDIQLLARQAEGRETDEVGDT
-162 ASGDYTSAIRNGASA
+162 A
-177 SIPSKYK
+177 K
-184 NLKDVVSYITDWEDY
+184 N
-199 DFNDWRDR
+199 
-207 VEFGMDHGQNFR
+207 
-219 QGAYNVDMMTQQEKD
+219 MTQEQRD
-234 TVLYYVGKGE
+234 TLMYYAGTNQWDMASE
-244 YEKASDYLDDLERT
+244 YLESIQREVNAKA
-258 LNQRANSG
+258 A
-266 VQEQT
+266 
-271 AQQAESHPI
+271 QAEMETAREYSQQHPI
-280 LGTIAGIASWPLN
+280 LGAVGNAAAGLLTPISYLAN
-293 IPAAF
+293 AGN
-298 DTVAQAI
+298 VI
-305 RQGVTGEYMPADPN
+305 RNQITGEYTPTDVNSNLFQGARLNQATQEGVTTAAQDMPILGN
-319 RDSYALS
+319 IEIGGRNL
-326 KAASGLTQGV
+326 
-336 SEAAGKGATEL
+336 
-347 TGSERAGNIA
+347 GSE
-357 RFLAGAGL
+357 LAGVGL
-365 SIGQNVTQIASLGP
+365 SIGQVLSRLPFGP
-379 AALPAMA
+379 AGALA
-386 LSASGQ
+386 LAGGSAAGQQTYDTLASG
-392 GATSAVERGGSYGQ
+392 GTEGQ
-406 AALVG
+406 ALAMSTAAGLI
-411 VANGVVE
+411 E
-418 ALTEKIPLDNL
+418 AATEKIGIDRL
-429 FRMASAGKQTAAET
+429 FEVFGRTGRQG
-443 VKNILRQMGTEA
+443 LRQVIRDVAIQAGIEGTEEA
-455 TEESISEIANNV
+455 ISEVTNTIADNF
-467 VDIAV
+467 I
-472 MGNNSEY
+472 MGENS
-479 RQYVNQLV
+479 QYNQTVNQLMS
-487 QSGVPQAEAEKQA
+487 QGVSREDAQREAVNQVLQNVGWSA
-500 FVQFFILNT
+500 F
-509 AQAAAGGALSGG
+509 GGALSGG
-521 LMGGGASA
+521 VMGGGASA
-529 LNTIRNRVTLP
+529 INTIRNRVTLP

-571 TAQPTVERDNVMS
+571 TTQPTVERDNVMS

-590 RNDLSTRKD
+590 RSDLSTRRD
-599 FRQYTDQAMQ
+599 FQQYTDQAMQ
-609 NNSQETLG
+609 NNSQEALG
-617 EMFQSGEV
+617 DMFRSGEV
-625 GVDAG
+625 GVDAE
-630 NNLFLRD
+630 NNIFLRD

-651 SRNVNAFQF
+651 NRKVNAFQF
-660 DNPALHGF
+660 DNPALHSYF
-668 FADAAQELIN
+668 SEAAEYLLE
-678 DVVNTTPG
+678 DLGNTIPG
-686 ERWSYEAMAPDGTHY
+686 ERWSYEATSPDGTHY

-706 TKRATTAQIAEL
+706 TKRATTDQIAEL

-723 MSYDQIVDAAQK
+723 MTYNQIMDAAK
-735 IINDQG
+735 RIINDQG
-741 QENKAAAKRVE
+741 QENRATAKRVE

-764 DMTGYYHEPNQDY
+764 DVTGYYHEPNHNY
-777 IRMKR
+777 VRMKQ

-806 EGVTLESEVPPV
+806 EGVTLESEVSPV

-859 TANPIAQV
+859 STNPVAQV

-872 THSVEMADAYQDLQN
+872 THSVEMADAYQELQS
-887 LIFERIQQ
+887 LIFDRIQQ
-895 TGGNLDQM
+895 TGGNLEQM

-956 IRDWIYSILAKLGN
+956 IRDWIDSILAKLGN
-970 TDAQIRVFLERARD
+970 ADAQSRVFLERARG

-998 TVATADTVGSVASQR
+998 TVATVDTVGSVASQR

-1027 TQEQLIEQAAR
+1027 TQEQLIERATR
-1038 LMEQEV
+1038 L
-1044 GGQYSISE
+1044 
-1052 ITDPNELESRIYALR
+1052 LER
-1067 EEIQDAEDEALF
+1067 ET
-1079 YMPDD
+1079 
-1084 PSSEARQLRNRIV
+1084 R
-1097 KLQHELDDLTEQE
+1097 
-1110 RRAAVRTPLTTI
+1110 
-1122 LDNLGRYRRSDLE
+1122 
-1135 SLAEQVSNGAWDDY
+1135 
-1149 ESLSRAD
+1149 
-1156 LEDGLR
+1156 
-1162 EILQD
+1162 
-1167 RMGEMNPLEAQLS
+1167 
-1180 RSGFYV
+1180 
-1186 RPAGENRVQYSISEQ
+1186 YSISEQ

-1208 HAKAVLDYFGKTY
+1208 HAKAVLD
-1221 NWNETGYITQDGSR
+1221 
-1235 VDLSGK
+1235 
-1241 HEGGPG
+1241 H
-1247 GYRTVD
+1247 
-1253 HRDISDALGEDYG
+1253 
-1266 DGDYSGAMVQFISE
+1266 
-1280 GNIRISPESG
+1280 
-1290 GIDLSVQP
+1290 
-1298 TRAQEQALADFISR
+1298 
-1312 NRGEVILD
+1312 
-1320 IDRPNGDTVASVE
+1320 
-1333 YPRGTHS
+1333 
-1340 TKVINDIR
+1340 R
-1348 NYFSDGTI
+1348 NYFSDGTT

-1369 DENQRNQFVSM
+1369 DENQRNQFISM
-1380 LREYARGNWNEQ
+1380 LRNYARGNWNEQ

-1479 DGFDRSL
+1479 DGFKRSMQ
-1486 EYFSQ
+1486 YFSDE
-1491 NVRKGIA
+1491 VRKGIA
-1498 SKDMVTLGQQLLVNA
+1498 SKDLVTLGQQLLINA
-1513 ANAGDGRRTAEI
+1513 ANAGDGEATAE
-1525 LQLYTQMGTSI
+1525 LLNLYAQMGTSV
-1536 GQAEQAFSILR
+1536 GQATQAYSILR

-1601 EKIYQNVADQI
+1601 KKIYQNVADQI
-1612 PSNWRDKWNAWRYMA
+1612 PSNWRDRWNAWRYMA

-1632 RTHIRNVAGNLLF
+1632 RTHIRNVAGNAFF

-1650 VKDKVAATMET
+1650 VKDKVAATMEI
-1661 FVHAINP
+1661 FVRAINP

-1679 PDLYRAAWSD
+1679 PDLYRAALSD
-1689 FKNVKDILSGNKY
+1689 YKNVKDILSGNKY

-1723 FEAVRTGNS
+1723 FEAVRTVNS
-1732 WALEAEDIIFKRLTY
+1732 LALEAEDATFKHLTY

-1764 LRSGNVDSNLLSAA
+1764 LRSGNVDSNVLSAA

-1880 LGAMLLAQ
+1880 LGAMLLAH

-1897 SEEQNDLNDLTGKQN
+1897 NEEQNDLNDLTGKQN

-2036 IQYALSRASARLP
+2036 IQYAISRASARLP

-2125 EQYVEYATLKGQT
+2125 EQYVEYATIKGQT

-2164 KRAYQYAGHVAAQAI
+2164 KRAYQYAGHVAAQSI

-2218 DRIKETMD
+2218 ERIKETMD

-2240 LDALEP
+2240 LDSLKT

-2295 VSPGS
+2295 VSPSS

-2390 NNQGTTQT
+2390 NNQSTTQT
-2398 SQYSGL
+2398 NQYSGL

>member
-1 MTFWERLE
+1 MASIQERLQQ
-9 EAKKKAR
+9 AR
-16 EEDSRPGLNADNRPT
+16 KTAQAQDKSPGLSVYNRPT
-31 RNLSNELQ
+31 QNL
-39 QTATQTRPTI
+39 TPKIT
-49 VLPTAAQ
+49 LPTAAQ

-68 ILSSSK
+68 ILSSSQ
-74 RNAPNTR
+74 RNAPQAR
-81 TIDELRAEMEEARQ
+81 TIDDLRVEMEKTRQ

-112 SLQTPGS
+112 ALQTPGS

-177 SIPSKYK
+177 SIPNKYK

-280 LGTIAGIASWPLN
+280 LGAIAGIASWPLN
-293 IPAAF
+293 IPAAL

-429 FRMASAGKQTAAET
+429 FRMASAGRQTASET
-443 VKNILRQMGTEA
+443 VKSILRQMGTEA
-455 TEESISEIANNV
+455 TEESISEIANNI
-467 VDIAV
+467 VDTAV
-472 MGNNSEY
+472 MGDKSEY
-479 RQYVNQLV
+479 RQYVSQLV

-509 AQAAAGGALSGG
+509 TQAAAGGALSGG

-562 VEATRPTVE
+562 VESTRPTVE

-584 TTREQI
+584 TTRDQI
-590 RNDLSTRKD
+590 RSDLSTRKD

-609 NNSQETLG
+609 NNSQEALG

-651 SRNVNAFQF
+651 SRKVNAFQF

-706 TKRATTAQIAEL
+706 TKRATTDQIAEL

-723 MSYDQIVDAAQK
+723 MSYDQIMDAAQK

-741 QENKAAAKRVE
+741 QENYAHAKRVE

-806 EGVTLESEVPPV
+806 DGVTLESEVPPV

-859 TANPIAQV
+859 STNPVAQV

-872 THSVEMADAYQDLQN
+872 THSVEMADAYQELQT
-887 LIFERIQQ
+887 LIFDRIQQ
-895 TGGNLDQM
+895 TGGNLEQM

-929 EYVEKNLLTDEAS
+929 EYVERNLLTDEAS

-956 IRDWIYSILAKLGN
+956 IRDWIDSILAKLGN
-970 TDAQIRVFLERARD
+970 TDAQSRVFLERARD
-984 AYSRALQQTQGTVD
+984 AYSRALQQTQGAVD
-998 TVATADTVGSVASQR
+998 TVATVDTVGSVASQR
-1013 QVQSLLDQYDSGAI
+1013 QVQSLLDQYDSGTI
-1027 TQEQLIEQAAR
+1027 TQEQLIERATR
-1038 LMEQEV
+1038 LLEGET
-1044 GGQYSISE
+1044 QYSISE
-1052 ITDPNELESRIYALR
+1052 DEASPVTQAVSSAKTSIKQVPALFKHPGVRFGDVNIDIGGGRFDLATNYLAERGTRNLVFDPYNRGSDENSATLNYLMSGNKADTATCANVLNVIAEPRARANVILETAKAIGEDGTAYFMVYEGDGSGQGKETSSGWQNNRKTADYVQEISQYFDDVTRQGKLITARRPKQNLPAASW
-1067 EEIQDAEDEALF
+1067 EIQ
-1079 YMPDD
+1079 PG
-1084 PSSEARQLRNRIV
+1084 
-1097 KLQHELDDLTEQE
+1097 
-1110 RRAAVRTPLTTI
+1110 RAI
-1122 LDNLGRYRRSDLE
+1122 
-1135 SLAEQVSNGAWDDY
+1135 
-1149 ESLSRAD
+1149 
-1156 LEDGLR
+1156 
-1162 EILQD
+1162 
-1167 RMGEMNPLEAQLS
+1167 
-1180 RSGFYV
+1180 
-1186 RPAGENRVQYSISEQ
+1186 
-1201 TDQEKQS
+1201 
-1208 HAKAVLDYFGKTY
+1208 
-1221 NWNETGYITQDGSR
+1221 
-1235 VDLSGK
+1235 
-1241 HEGGPG
+1241 
-1247 GYRTVD
+1247 
-1253 HRDISDALGEDYG
+1253 
-1266 DGDYSGAMVQFISE
+1266 
-1280 GNIRISPESG
+1280 
-1290 GIDLSVQP
+1290 
-1298 TRAQEQALADFISR
+1298 
-1312 NRGEVILD
+1312 
-1320 IDRPNGDTVASVE
+1320 
-1333 YPRGTHS
+1333 
-1340 TKVINDIR
+1340 
-1348 NYFSDGTI
+1348 
-1356 PQVSEVS
+1356 
-1363 RFRYSL
+1363 RYSL

-1380 LREYARGNWNEQ
+1380 LRNYARGNWNEQ

-1419 PQRDS
+1419 PQRDG
-1424 EGNPVSRTARTA
+1424 EGNPVSRTARTVI
-1436 MGAKAI
+1436 GAKAI

-1601 EKIYQNVADQI
+1601 KKIYQNVADQI

-1732 WALEAEDIIFKRLTY
+1732 WALEAEDVIFKRLTY

-1855 KRGNMSGAQAI
+1855 GRGNMSGAQAI

-1880 LGAMLLAQ
+1880 LGAYLLAQ

-1897 SEEQNDLNDLTGKQN
+1897 NEEQNDLNDLTGKQN

-2013 IERTTEENRMSSFTD
+2013 IERATEENRMSSFTD
-2028 RNNPLPRD
+2028 RNNPLSRD

-2049 GDYQQ
+2049 GDFQQ

-2125 EQYVEYATLKGQT
+2125 EQYVEYATIKGQT

-2189 SGAQNAQDDF
+2189 EGAQNAQDDF

-2240 LDALEP
+2240 LDSLKP

-2295 VSPGS
+2295 VSPSS

-2331 LDSFPSSAT
+2331 LDSFPSRAT

-2398 SQYSGL
+2398 NQYSGL

>member
-1 MTFWERLE
+1 MASVRERLQNM
-9 EAKKKAR
+9 KANTTPYR
-16 EEDSRPGLNADNRPT
+16 SE
-31 RNLSNELQ
+31 
-39 QTATQTRPTI
+39 TAQRSSQS
-49 VLPTAAQ
+49 VQ
-56 TIQNGALNNMNT
+56 DRLNNMKAVTRQNVAASAG
-68 ILSSSK
+68 LVAS
-74 RNAPNTR
+74 NA
-81 TIDELRAEMEEARQ
+81 
-95 IANEMSRMESD
+95 ANRVAQMSQTDQYRFNQDQTAANLESVQNNS
-106 GMRDFQ
+106 DFQ
-112 SLQTPGS
+112 
-119 ERYKQY
+119 
-125 RNAGEARRAYENA
+125 
-138 RNAYDQALISSQ
+138 
-150 NNRVNA
+150 
-156 AQNAVT
+156 
-162 ASGDYTSAIRNGASA
+162 
-177 SIPSKYK
+177 
-184 NLKDVVSYITDWEDY
+184 DVVSRTRGDIYLSGNVFTGDAQAR
-199 DFNDWRDR
+199 NTVRDIQLLNR
-207 VEFGMDHGQNFR
+207 DESGEWAKDNFDN
-219 QGAYNVDMMTQQEKD
+219 A
-234 TVLYYVGKGE
+234 VLYMTPEQQDTMLYYAGTNQWD
-244 YEKASDYLDDLERT
+244 KASEYLDSIRYR
-258 LNQRANSG
+258 LNQEEMQALTQRTREVSEANPLLGALTNISAGFLSPVAYGANAIQGIRNAITGENVPTDTNSDLFLGAQLSQASREG
-266 VQEQT
+266 VSAAGERM
-271 AQQAESHPI
+271 PI
-280 LGTIAGIASWPLN
+280 LGNIEVGGQNLGSFAAGIGLDLGRVVSRLPFG
-293 IPAAF
+293 PAGAL
-298 DTVAQAI
+298 
-305 RQGVTGEYMPADPN
+305 
-319 RDSYALS
+319 ALS
-326 KAASGLTQGV
+326 GAGAAGEQTLDILNRGGTQGQAALSGAASGLI
-336 SEAAGKGATEL
+336 EAA
-347 TGSERAGNIA
+347 
-357 RFLAGAGL
+357 
-365 SIGQNVTQIASLGP
+365 
-379 AALPAMA
+379 
-386 LSASGQ
+386 
-392 GATSAVERGGSYGQ
+392 
-406 AALVG
+406 
-411 VANGVVE
+411 
-418 ALTEKIPLDNL
+418 TEKIGLDNL
-429 FRMASAGKQTAAET
+429 FSIFGRTGQQGLRSVLRSVARQAGIEASEEAISEVLNTVADTAIMRENSTYEQAISNYMAQGMTRE
-443 VKNILRQMGTEA
+443 EA
-455 TEESISEIANNV
+455 TGAANRDV
-467 VDIAV
+467 LA
-472 MGNNSEY
+472 
-479 RQYVNQLV
+479 
-487 QSGVPQAEAEKQA
+487 
-500 FVQFFILNT
+500 NT
-509 AQAAAGGALSGG
+509 AWAAAGGALSGG
-521 LMGGGASA
+521 ILGGGASVV
-529 LNTIRNRVTLP
+529 NTMQNRVTLP
-540 TAGQNGVLPTANQT
+540 TAEQGGRLPGGETVQTEQQNVEMPQRIDLQTAAQRMQNATQEQNNTASTGETVSGLVPITDREAVSLSTGRNNIIAWIKKGKNPTPIPDAGMSTNPEGNARSALESSSSENSITQTGQNVNTLKQRQLQVIQDSNAAPDPYHTWVRDESDILT
-554 TVDTTQPT
+554 FE
-562 VEATRPTVE
+562 EAL
-571 TAQPTVERDNVMS
+571 
-584 TTREQI
+584 
-590 RNDLSTRKD
+590 NDPDWADYDEFDPSYSADMARQALS
-599 FRQYTDQAMQ
+599 
-609 NNSQETLG
+609 
-617 EMFQSGEV
+617 SGEITV
-625 GVDAG
+625 YSSYPIETGVFVTPSRMEAESYAG
-630 NNLFLRD
+630 SGQVYERTVPLTDVAWID
-637 PEDHIDQR
+637 P
-645 SMGYVG
+645 
-651 SRNVNAFQF
+651 
-660 DNPALHGF
+660 
-668 FADAAQELIN
+668 
-678 DVVNTTPG
+678 T
-686 ERWSYEAMAPDGTHY
+686 
-701 TQWNG
+701 
-706 TKRATTAQIAEL
+706 
-718 LDDQH
+718 
-723 MSYDQIVDAAQK
+723 
-735 IINDQG
+735 QG
-741 QENKAAAKRVE
+741 QYAPVGQVNENVE
-752 LILDDMLTNGWR
+752 GVR
-764 DMTGYYHEPNQDY
+764 GVPVS
-777 IRMKR
+777 
-782 EIPGAYIPEET
+782 PEET

-806 EGVTLESEVPPV
+806 DGVTLESEVPPV

-838 SGTRGTA
+838 GGTRGTA
-845 NGYYAD
+845 NGYYSN
-851 GTIYVNSQ
+851 GTIYVNSN
-859 TANPIAQV
+859 TANPVAQV

-895 TGGNLDQM
+895 TGGNLEQM

-956 IRDWIYSILAKLGN
+956 IRDWIDSILAKLGN
-970 TDAQIRVFLERARD
+970 TDAQSRVFLERARD

-998 TVATADTVGSVASQR
+998 TVATVDTVGSVASQR

-1027 TQEQLIEQAAR
+1027 TQEQLIEQATR
-1038 LMEQEV
+1038 LLEGET
-1044 GGQYSISE
+1044 QYSISE
-1052 ITDPNELESRIYALR
+1052 TDSDGNALTSEQLAYFQNSKVVDENGNLLVMYHGTNANKDFTVFDTYGGNFGLFGVGSYFTDNADVARSYTKKGRGTNERVYSVYLNIKNPLDMDAPFDQSAWKLPSEVQDYVRDAKTNEEAYRGLKEYCQDEGMYKWEAEEYLFDIVSDQFDGITHVGGGRYGSKDGPRHRVYIAFS
-1067 EEIQDAEDEALF
+1067 
-1079 YMPDD
+1079 P
-1084 PSSEARQLRNRIV
+1084 
-1097 KLQHELDDLTEQE
+1097 EQIK
-1110 RRAAVRTPLTTI
+1110 RV
-1122 LDNLGRYRRSDLE
+1122 DNLSPTT
-1135 SLAEQVSNGAWDDY
+1135 S
-1149 ESLSRAD
+1149 
-1156 LEDGLR
+1156 
-1162 EILQD
+1162 
-1167 RMGEMNPLEAQLS
+1167 P
-1180 RSGFYV
+1180 
-1186 RPAGENRVQYSISEQ
+1186 
-1201 TDQEKQS
+1201 
-1208 HAKAVLDYFGKTY
+1208 
-1221 NWNETGYITQDGSR
+1221 
-1235 VDLSGK
+1235 
-1241 HEGGPG
+1241 
-1247 GYRTVD
+1247 
-1253 HRDISDALGEDYG
+1253 DI
-1266 DGDYSGAMVQFISE
+1266 
-1280 GNIRISPESG
+1280 
-1290 GIDLSVQP
+1290 
-1298 TRAQEQALADFISR
+1298 
-1312 NRGEVILD
+1312 
-1320 IDRPNGDTVASVE
+1320 
-1333 YPRGTHS
+1333 
-1340 TKVINDIR
+1340 
-1348 NYFSDGTI
+1348 
-1356 PQVSEVS
+1356 
-1363 RFRYSL
+1363 RYSL
-1369 DENQRNQFVSM
+1369 DENQRNQFISM

-1392 TIQEYLNLVRQNGE
+1392 TIREYLNLVKQHGE

-1419 PQRDS
+1419 PKKDAQ
-1424 EGNPVSRTARTA
+1424 GNPVRRTARTA

-1595 GRDAVK
+1595 RRDAVK

-2028 RNNPLPRD
+2028 RNSSVPRD
-2036 IQYALSRASARLP
+2036 VQYAISRSSARLP

-2054 VPYIDAWGRTESNG
+2054 IPYIDAWGRTESSG
-2068 NPLTRAL
+2068 NILDRAF
-2075 NNFLNPAYTSQI
+2075 NNLLNPAYTSTVNQ
-2087 NETAADREIQRLL
+2087 TAADEEIQRLL

-2107 VPDRTTQS
+2107 VPDRVSQS
-2115 QKVDG
+2115 QKVDDQYMT
-2120 AYLSP
+2120 AN
-2125 EQYVEYATLKGQT
+2125 EYVEYATTRGQT
-2138 SYDVVSEM
+2138 SYEIVSDM
-2146 IESELYQNMT
+2146 IDSDLYQSMT
-2156 DEEKADAI
+2156 DEQKADAI
-2164 KRAYQYAGHVAAQAI
+2164 KRAYQYASHVAAETI
-2179 NPEHESESYV
+2179 HPGHESEAYV
-2189 SGAQNAQDDF
+2189 TEAQQAD
-2199 GLSEA
+2199 SAA
-2204 EYLLMDRV
+2204 EYLLLYEKYGSSGTKRYSELMDA
-2212 YGKSGL
+2212 GL
-2218 DRIKETMD
+2218 DGEAAETVLDTMD
-2226 SGVSMDTAIEVNNA
+2226 GLTGDVTSI
-2240 LDALEP
+2240 
-2246 KSGEDSVSN
+2246 
-2255 LQRYRAV
+2255 QRYRAI
-2262 VDNVS
+2262 VDS
-2267 SVNQQLSVLKTVS
+2267 GISESDQMAALSQYMTES
-2280 TDSDYRKFVVGNNFG
+2280 EYRKLSSGYDYG
-2295 VSPGS
+2295 VSPDDYITFRETLPSFDENGNGS
-2300 YVTARE
+2300 
-2306 AMSRF
+2306 F
-2311 DQPNSSGN
+2311 
-2319 LGTYTQAEIEAM
+2319 TQAETEAA
-2331 LDSFPSSAT
+2331 LNSLS
-2340 LTGSGT
+2340 GSGLILPGFT
-2346 MTLTNSQKAVL
+2346 GVNLTNDQKAVL
-2357 WQLISG
+2357 WQLQG
-2363 SSSPKNNPYSYSI
+2363 SNWSWRNNPYNTAI
-2376 GQQVIDAVNEAKQS
+2376 GRQVYNLL
-2390 NNQGTTQT
+2390 NQEEG
-2398 SQYSGL
+2398 SGFSGL
-2404 LNFLPG
+2404 LTLPTA
-2410 G
+2410 

>member
-9 EAKKKAR
+9 GAKKKAR
-16 EEDSRPGLNADNRPT
+16 EEDSRPGLNAGNRPT

-81 TIDELRAEMEEARQ
+81 TIDDLRAEMEEARQ

-112 SLQTPGS
+112 ALQTPGS

-125 RNAGEARRAYENA
+125 KNASEARRAYQNLKAEYESAQRANYD
-138 RNAYDQALISSQ
+138 RNQ
-150 NNRVNA
+150 
-156 AQNAVT
+156 AQNASNLEGVRGNSDFRSVVDNALSETWRPGNIFTGNADARNVARDIQLLARQAEGRETDEVGDT
-162 ASGDYTSAIRNGASA
+162 A
-177 SIPSKYK
+177 K
-184 NLKDVVSYITDWEDY
+184 N
-199 DFNDWRDR
+199 
-207 VEFGMDHGQNFR
+207 
-219 QGAYNVDMMTQQEKD
+219 MTQEQRD
-234 TVLYYVGKGE
+234 TLMYYAGTNQWDMASE
-244 YEKASDYLDDLERT
+244 YLESIQREVNAKA
-258 LNQRANSG
+258 A
-266 VQEQT
+266 
-271 AQQAESHPI
+271 QAEMETAREYSQQHPI
-280 LGTIAGIASWPLN
+280 LGAVGNAAAGLLTPISYLAN
-293 IPAAF
+293 AGN
-298 DTVAQAI
+298 VI
-305 RQGVTGEYMPADPN
+305 RNQITGEYTPTDINSNLFQGARLNQATQEGVTTAARDMPILGDIEIGGRNLGSELAGVGLSLGQVLSRAPFGPAG
-319 RDSYALS
+319 ALALAGGS
-326 KAASGLTQGV
+326 AAGQQTYDTLASGGTEGQALAMSTAVGLIEAATEKIGIDRLFEVFGRTGRQGLRQVVRDVAIQAGIEGTEEAISEVANTIADNFIMGENSQYNQTVNQLMSQGV
-336 SEAAGKGATEL
+336 SREDARREAMNQVL
-347 TGSERAGNIA
+347 
-357 RFLAGAGL
+357 
-365 SIGQNVTQIASLGP
+365 QNVGW
-379 AALPAMA
+379 
-386 LSASGQ
+386 SA
-392 GATSAVERGGSYGQ
+392 
-406 AALVG
+406 
-411 VANGVVE
+411 
-418 ALTEKIPLDNL
+418 
-429 FRMASAGKQTAAET
+429 F
-443 VKNILRQMGTEA
+443 
-455 TEESISEIANNV
+455 
-467 VDIAV
+467 
-472 MGNNSEY
+472 
-479 RQYVNQLV
+479 
-487 QSGVPQAEAEKQA
+487 
-500 FVQFFILNT
+500 
-509 AQAAAGGALSGG
+509 GGALSGG

-529 LNTIRNRVTLP
+529 INTIRNRVTLP
-540 TAGQNGVLPTANQT
+540 TAGQNGVLLTANQT
-554 TVDTTQPT
+554 TVDTTHPT

-571 TAQPTVERDNVMS
+571 TAQPTVERGNVMS

-609 NNSQETLG
+609 NNSQEALG

-800 DIDPLP
+800 DIDPLKTAQNVNAQGQVNVVSRSDITTPMNGGPYVSTKSYRSVASGESPISRYTGYGMFADDPNTIDMYGDALYSIDHSALANIEDYMGAIEAAWNEDVENYSLPASLDSMGEMWSGREVAESFNPQDIVDGAGAWDNPDLVTWAFERGIFDGVSGIKTADGAIAFDNSVIQQSDKNAEIIGLDQNNTQVNENVEGVRGVPVSPESTVGAAESGFDPYTHMINEYGAIP
-806 EGVTLESEVPPV
+806 EGERPARVIDVPVSTDGNDRVSRASRTVMEAEATPDNMLGEIADAIAKGE
-818 VQRLS
+818 LS
-823 QALGRNIQMYDGSRE
+823 HDVLGDEKAMTRARNTVEREGFTNALAQFKTNVSKGIVSKDNVALGQVLLNNAMNAGDSKTAIDILTDYAAMATSAGQALQ
-838 SGTRGTA
+838 
-845 NGYYAD
+845 
-851 GTIYVNSQ
+851 
-859 TANPIAQV
+859 
-867 IAHEL
+867 
-872 THSVEMADAYQDLQN
+872 
-887 LIFERIQQ
+887 
-895 TGGNLDQM
+895 
-903 RAQKA
+903 
-908 DLYQR
+908 
-913 NGVNLNAQD
+913 
-922 LDAEIVA
+922 
-929 EYVEKNLLTDEAS
+929 
-942 IQELTRTNRTLAQR
+942 AQR
-956 IRDWIYSILAKLGN
+956 IFKKL
-970 TDAQIRVFLERARD
+970 
-984 AYSRALQQTQGTVD
+984 
-998 TVATADTVGSVASQR
+998 
-1013 QVQSLLDQYDSGAI
+1013 
-1027 TQEQLIEQAAR
+1027 
-1038 LMEQEV
+1038 
-1044 GGQYSISE
+1044 
-1052 ITDPNELESRIYALR
+1052 
-1067 EEIQDAEDEALF
+1067 
-1079 YMPDD
+1079 
-1084 PSSEARQLRNRIV
+1084 
-1097 KLQHELDDLTEQE
+1097 
-1110 RRAAVRTPLTTI
+1110 
-1122 LDNLGRYRRSDLE
+1122 
-1135 SLAEQVSNGAWDDY
+1135 
-1149 ESLSRAD
+1149 
-1156 LEDGLR
+1156 
-1162 EILQD
+1162 
-1167 RMGEMNPLEAQLS
+1167 
-1180 RSGFYV
+1180 
-1186 RPAGENRVQYSISEQ
+1186 
-1201 TDQEKQS
+1201 
-1208 HAKAVLDYFGKTY
+1208 
-1221 NWNETGYITQDGSR
+1221 
-1235 VDLSGK
+1235 
-1241 HEGGPG
+1241 
-1247 GYRTVD
+1247 
-1253 HRDISDALGEDYG
+1253 
-1266 DGDYSGAMVQFISE
+1266 
-1280 GNIRISPESG
+1280 SPEG
-1290 GIDLSVQP
+1290 QLYGIQ
-1298 TRAQEQALADFISR
+1298 
-1312 NRGEVILD
+1312 
-1320 IDRPNGDTVASVE
+1320 
-1333 YPRGTHS
+1333 
-1340 TKVINDIR
+1340 
-1348 NYFSDGTI
+1348 
-1356 PQVSEVS
+1356 
-1363 RFRYSL
+1363 
-1369 DENQRNQFVSM
+1369 
-1380 LREYARGNWNEQ
+1380 
-1392 TIQEYLNLVRQNGE
+1392 
-1406 YDQGANA
+1406 
-1413 ARPVLV
+1413 
-1419 PQRDS
+1419 
-1424 EGNPVSRTARTA
+1424 RTA
-1436 MGAKAI
+1436 
-1442 PESVASD
+1442 SH
-1449 IANLVRT
+1449 
-1456 GQMSYERVGDK
+1456 
-1467 ASTQRAIQRIQN
+1467 IQ
-1479 DGFDRSL
+1479 
-1486 EYFSQ
+1486 
-1491 NVRKGIA
+1491 
-1498 SKDMVTLGQQLLVNA
+1498 
-1513 ANAGDGRRTAEI
+1513 
-1525 LQLYTQMGTSI
+1525 
-1536 GQAEQAFSILR
+1536 
-1547 KLDPSDQLYA
+1547 
-1557 IQKTVSNLE
+1557 

-1572 FKDKNITID
+1572 FKDREITID
-1581 PALLEEFQNQTDDA
+1581 PELEAEFLAQTDQE
-1595 GRDAVK
+1595 GRDKVM

-1764 LRSGNVDSNLLSAA
+1764 LRSGNVDSSLLSAA
-1778 RDYAGQEALKATYQD
+1778 RDYAGQEALKSTYQD

-1812 KVANAAI
+1812 KVSNAAI

-1880 LGAMLLAQ
+1880 LGAYLLAQ

-2049 GDYQQ
+2049 GDFQQ
-2054 VPYIDAWGRTESNG
+2054 VPYIDAWGRTEGNG
-2068 NPLTRAL
+2068 NPITRAL

-2125 EQYVEYATLKGQT
+2125 EQYVEYATIKGQT

-2212 YGKSGL
+2212 YGQSGL
-2218 DRIKETMD
+2218 ERIKETMD

-2246 KSGEDSVSN
+2246 KRGEDSVSN

-2390 NNQGTTQT
+2390 DNQITTQT